1 MNWLD
6 DMLKST
12 RKTTT
17 NLNSLGDYSP
27 LSGFENEQY
36 SSKNPYQQILSSAPK
51 EETQKINDILNTNY
65 LKTIGMNNWS
75 SNQISNIPDIPIDS
89 TFYNRKDIYDLK
101 QRLNASGIEIPEQAK
116 NDAGLLTR
124 FFNIISAG
132 GQAVTTGL
140 YNALDGDENTK
151 FLKGLGDGFAGSL
164 TSDESKIKRGS
175 DLVDLV
181 AGERTG
187 DEGFGEK
194 AGRFVGGLAL
204 DILLD
209 PTTYLTGGLG
219 ALTKGKTV
227 SKVGTEV
234 TQEAVENAIK
244 GINSVAKGTK
254 NADKVVDL
262 TQQAKKIT
270 ETINKNN
277 VKNYKGLNF
286 TVPFTTIEKEIISAD
301 KIAEISRSL
310 GIDKTI
316 GKGLEKSGEAIKNTW
331 NFKKSEDGIRAS
343 LEALPKSILKKLD
356 TNYELKQL
364 IKNNPLEYAKQV
376 ASKEVK
382 NQSKYAKELMNEENF
397 AQVKTL
403 IEDMKALGKDTKEIS
418 SLMEKLKTHN
428 VSDVLKD
435 EAHYNIFEK
444 FINDASREL
453 DNATK
458 TVTESERAMRKRAYE
473 LLNNAKKEFDNAK
486 QIDDFI
492 ESTGAKPI
500 NEVASE
506 TEQVRDISELDI
518 KRNKED
524 VISELKEANPEATT
538 LWELYADKSK
548 SAIEDWLKL
557 SGMKK
562 EKFDDFLD
570 LTPKQREKVLNNI
583 TNKQLEKITKT
594 RPDGTRYRNI
604 KEANEIRSKMSQI
617 RTSFDDM
624 YKTIKRD
631 MKNFNEAN
639 NVSTYVT
646 PHNTKEVMDSLDE
659 MIQKNVDKTIEKADN
674 FTGIEHSNIKNPKE
688 GTEILPRTSMQIEYD
703 NSRSLIETRVDEMF
717 SAKDQMLRELGHS
730 GDELASEVFDK
741 MIHLQAENMLANKSK
756 YHVSPKEPLDYKD
769 FKNRFSSL
777 FDGQTIYGDKSKANL
792 KDLAKLYGI
801 DDISQLT
808 EGSMKS
814 IYGRTSILTDTVE
827 KRLRNDVVRK
837 MRSVV
842 QGRGI
847 DSSMSKGFD
856 HATEVLD
863 TVTGKK
869 HDLEEILSYLN
880 EGNKGAKRVTIDNL
894 PSRYKVTNKGGV
906 MQLAE
911 QQVTREFAEKYHNKV
926 FSKLSKEEQQQLMR
940 RAERIADDLLEN
952 EYFMGNKNVYAG
964 QDSLNFNYENVKD
977 AEKKVSD
984 YFSKK
989 VSDRQ
994 YLTNGEYEGLTSN
1007 IDGVLKQIDE
1017 ALENSTSIE
1026 KLTQHGGDYKEYL
1039 ELDSFSNNI
1048 DKEIS
1053 TLKKSKGT
1061 LSEEI
1066 EKLNDLL
1073 RNQDITPQE
1082 RLSIGKKIDDIN
1094 DYIKISS
1101 DKIDELRAL
1110 QKEVKIKSS
1119 KLNKYFDELDITPSK
1134 NTNNTAKNDLNTR
1147 PITIPEDTPN
1157 KLREVFSKESL
1168 DFIRNDEPKLKYK
1181 NGKKQQI
1188 VEDLQRGYEER
1199 RAFNKAMSEQTTAQ
1213 LEASVTKELPSNV
1226 KYEKPID
1233 ADVQK
1238 IADDI
1243 TSKVKDRSINDM
1255 KVPELRQMLKE
1266 YGIKNISKSNR
1277 KELLEIA
1284 DIVAGK
1290 NARIGIDLSKKTA
1303 DEIQTLF
1310 KQLGIN
1316 DAEFDK
1322 ALERFTGAKKFER
1335 RARLTK
1341 DSLETSLAKVKNGE
1355 DDIARLTATIDNLF
1369 GESGNKLYNTYAENM
1384 KKNIRNLDGEKT
1396 MKTPIELIRDN
1407 KEIVDALGGTK
1418 EAEDFI
1424 VNYTEYMRKLLA
1436 DEKDFGLDVNSITTQ
1451 GYVPRRMSDEALKKT
1466 ANNTDLNVFLE
1477 AYFRDRKNLRYNEQK
1492 FMKARTGNGTSTI
1505 AELNEAIY
1513 KKTLEEF
1520 GEEGAIKN
1528 FFERDLARLMIQRTY
1543 EHGNAFYD
1551 FKLKDMYLD
1560 KMGVKLGWAKGKD
1573 GSLYNIVENATGSR
1587 KWVKE
1592 TEQGIYNDFIG
1603 LLNKQDY
1610 KSIRNEI
1617 ENFMPNENY
1626 LPDGMLE
1633 KVKKEALDKLDKVEN
1648 YKKVKGGQTYEQT
1661 RNELFYSLPQRA
1673 FARELKEQVK
1683 QGNVKLVYPKGES
1696 ADITVNALKDESLQK
1711 NLKETMWSKKAEQ
1724 YNGAID
1730 YTELTWEDFEKI
1742 NMSTKNVPVY
1752 AIDSVTYDAYQ
1763 KAMTEQ
1769 FTKDKDN
1776 FLKVYDKFTNVW
1788 KKMATTSVGFHV
1800 RNAFGNAFQMYLDVG
1815 AEALNPKWLQI
1826 ANEVGKDSAEVLFK
1840 SVDGVE
1846 YTGKMV
1852 NDLFKQVGLDDV
1864 TQLSTEFNKARK
1876 GNITIDELINGVT
1889 KPKTNPIE
1897 AIFNTSQKVGDNI
1910 EKLAKRQQF
1919 SILLERGYSPL
1930 EAKQHVDKFLFD
1942 YSDLTDFETDFM
1954 KRIIPFYTFAKKNME
1969 LQIDTLLHNPT
1980 PVKNARR
1987 ILDNQR
1993 KVNVSKEEEQ
2003 LIKDNDKDKIITDF
2017 GGKKRTISTNL
2028 PWIQDVNPL
2037 GSLNPIIKTPLE
2049 LATNKNFTFG
2059 NDIEQYGGQVKE
2071 ASPIEGLLGG
2081 ILGQTE
2087 IGEDGTKYIN
2097 AKAKHLITN
2106 ALPSVRTM
2114 DRSFENVTSDD
2125 KLGGLM
2131 ALLGLGGQEFNVDK
2145 RTSYEVREYK
2155 ELLENLEKKAQSM
2168 GINTR
2173 EKLKE
2178 KQELER
2184 LMKALNIY

>member
-17 NLNSLGDYSP
+17 NFNSLGDYSP

-101 QRLNASGIEIPEQAK
+101 QRLNASGIEIPEQVK

-500 NEVASE
+500 DEVASE

-730 GDELASEVFDK
+730 NDELASEVFDK

-940 RAERIADDLLEN
+940 RTERIADDLLEN
-952 EYFMGNKNVYAG
+952 EYFMGNKNV
-964 QDSLNFNYENVKD
+964 
-977 AEKKVSD
+977 
-984 YFSKK
+984 
-989 VSDRQ
+989 
-994 YLTNGEYEGLTSN
+994 
-1007 IDGVLKQIDE
+1007 IDGVD
-1017 ALENSTSIE
+1017 NM
-1026 KLTQHGGDYKEYL
+1026 D
-1039 ELDSFSNNI
+1039 F
-1048 DKEIS
+1048 
-1053 TLKKSKGT
+1053 
-1061 LSEEI
+1061 
-1066 EKLNDLL
+1066 NDLGGNNPF
-1073 RNQDITPQE
+1073 REP
-1082 RLSIGKKIDDIN
+1082 
-1094 DYIKISS
+1094 
-1101 DKIDELRAL
+1101 DELVAP
-1110 QKEVKIKSS
+1110 KT
-1119 KLNKYFDELDITPSK
+1119 KY
-1134 NTNNTAKNDLNTR
+1134 
-1147 PITIPEDTPN
+1147 
-1157 KLREVFSKESL
+1157 SKEAI
-1168 DFIRNDEPKLKYK
+1168 DFVNNKNPYLKNK
-1181 NGKKQQI
+1181 SGNKRQI

-1213 LEASVTKELPSNV
+1213 LEATVTKELPGNV

-1243 TSKVKDRSINDM
+1243 TSKVKDRTINDM
-1255 KVPELRQMLKE
+1255 NTKELRAMLKE
-1266 YGIKNISKSNR
+1266 YGIKGISKSKR
-1277 KELLEIA
+1277 SELLELA

-1290 NARIGIDLSKKTA
+1290 NARIGIDLSKKTV

-1322 ALERFTGAKKFER
+1322 ALERFTGAKRFES

-1396 MKTPIELIRDN
+1396 MKTPVELIRDN
-1407 KEIVDALGGTK
+1407 KEVVDALGGTK

>member
-17 NLNSLGDYSP
+17 NFNSLGDYSP

-36 SSKNPYQQILSSAPK
+36 SSKNPYQQILSSVPK
-51 EETQKINDILNTNY
+51 EETPKVNDILHTGY
-65 LKTIGMNNWS
+65 LKSIGMDSWANKQYNNL
-75 SNQISNIPDIPIDS
+75 PDIPIDS

-116 NDAGLLTR
+116 NDAGFFTR
-124 FFNIISAG
+124 FFNLISAG

-151 FLKGLGDGFAGSL
+151 FLKGLGDGFVGSL
-164 TSDESKIKRGS
+164 TSDENKIKRGS

-194 AGRFVGGLAL
+194 AVRFAGGLAL
-204 DILLD
+204 DIFLD
-209 PTTYLTGGLG
+209 PTSYLTGGLG
-219 ALTKGKTV
+219 ALAKGKTV

-262 TQQAKKIT
+262 TQQAKRIT

-382 NQSKYAKELMNEENF
+382 NQIKYAKEFMSEEDF

-428 VSDVLKD
+428 VSDVLND
-435 EAHYNIFEK
+435 EAQYIIFEK
-444 FINDASREL
+444 FINDTSRKL
-453 DNATK
+453 DDATK
-458 TVTESERAMRKRAYE
+458 TVTESERAIRKRAYE
-473 LLNNAKKEFDNAK
+473 LLNNIKKEFDNAK

-492 ESTGAKPI
+492 ESTGAKAI
-500 NEVASE
+500 DEVASE
-506 TEQVRDISELDI
+506 TEQIRDISELDI
-518 KRNKED
+518 KKNKED

-538 LWELYADKSK
+538 LWELYANESK

-624 YKTIKRD
+624 YRKIQGDIKR
-631 MKNFNEAN
+631 FNNAN
-639 NVSTYVT
+639 NVSTYIT
-646 PHNTKEVMDSLDE
+646 PHNTKEVMDSIDK
-659 MIQKNVDKTIEKADN
+659 MIQNNVDKTIEKANN

-688 GTEILPRTSMQIEYD
+688 GTEILPPTSMQVEAD
-703 NSRSLIETRVDEMF
+703 NFRSLIETRVDEMF
-717 SAKDQMLRELGHS
+717 SAKEQMLRELGHTN
-730 GDELASEVFDK
+730 DELASEVFDK
-741 MIHLQAENMLANKSK
+741 MIHLQAENMLYSKSK
-756 YHVSPKEPLDYKD
+756 YYVSPEEPLDYKD
-769 FKNRFSSL
+769 FKNRFASL
-777 FDGQTIYGDKSKANL
+777 FDGQTIYGDKAKANL

-827 KRLRNDVVRK
+827 KKLRNDVARK
-837 MRSVV
+837 MRSIVE
-842 QGRGI
+842 GRGV
-847 DSSMSKGFD
+847 DSSMSKSFD
-856 HATEVLD
+856 HITEVVD

-880 EGNKGAKRVTIDNL
+880 KGNKSAKKVTIDNL
-894 PSRYKVTNKGGV
+894 PKRYKITNKGGAI
-906 MQLAE
+906 QLAE
-911 QQVTREFAEKYHNKV
+911 QQITREFAEKYHNKV
-926 FSKLSKEEQQQLMR
+926 FLKLSKEEQQQLMR
-940 RAERIADDLLEN
+940 RAERIADDMLEN
-952 EYFMGNKNVYAG
+952 EYFMGNKNVLTG
-964 QDSLNFNYENVKD
+964 QNSLNFNYENVKD

-994 YLTNGEYEGLTSN
+994 YLTNGEYEGLTSS

-1039 ELDSFSNNI
+1039 ELDAFSNNI

-1073 RNQDITPQE
+1073 RNQDITPRE

-1168 DFIRNDEPKLKYK
+1168 DFIRNNEPKLKYK

-1213 LEASVTKELPSNV
+1213 LEATVTKELPGNIN
-1226 KYEKPID
+1226 YEKPID
-1233 ADVQK
+1233 VDVQK

-1243 TSKVKDRSINDM
+1243 SQKVKDRSINDM

-1266 YGIKNISKSNR
+1266 YGIKGISKSKR
-1277 KELLEIA
+1277 SELLEIA

-1290 NARIGIDLSKKTA
+1290 NARIGIDLSKKTV

-1322 ALERFTGAKKFER
+1322 ALERFTGAKKFES

-1355 DDIARLTATIDNLF
+1355 DTIARLTATIDNLF

-1418 EAEDFI
+1418 EAENFI
-1424 VNYTEYMRKLLA
+1424 VNYTEYMRTLLA

-1451 GYVPRRMSDEALKKT
+1451 GYVPRRMSDEALEKI

-1528 FFERDLARLMIQRTY
+1528 FFERDLARLIIQRTY

-1610 KSIRNEI
+1610 KSIRSEI

-1648 YKKVKGGQTYEQT
+1648 YRKVKGGQTYEQAK
-1661 RNELFYSLPQRA
+1661 NELFASLPQRA

-1683 QGNVKLVYPKGES
+1683 QGKVKLVYPKGES

-1776 FLKVYDKFTNVW
+1776 FLKVYDKFTGIW

-1800 RNAFGNAFQMYLDVG
+1800 RNAFGNSFQIYLDVG

-1889 KPKTNPIE
+1889 KPKTNPIK

-1930 EAKQHVDKFLFD
+1930 EAKAHVDKFLFD
-1942 YSDLTDFETDFM
+1942 YSDLTDFEVDFM
-1954 KRIIPFYTFAKKNME
+1954 KRIIPFYTFAKKNMK
-1969 LQIDTLLHNPT
+1969 LQIDTLMHNPT

-1993 KVNVSKEEEQ
+1993 KVNVSKEEEA
-2003 LIKDNDKDKIITDF
+2003 LLKDNDNDKIITNF

-2028 PWIQDVNPL
+2028 PWIQDTNIL

-2049 LATNKNFTFG
+2049 YATNKNFTFG
-2059 NDIEQYGGQVKE
+2059 NEIENYEGQMKE
-2071 ASPIEGLLGG
+2071 ASPIEGILGG
-2081 ILGQTE
+2081 ILGQTD
-2087 IGEDGTKYIN
+2087 IGADGEKYID
-2097 AKAKHLITN
+2097 AKTKHVITN
-2106 ALPSVRTM
+2106 FLPSVRTM

>member
-51 EETQKINDILNTNY
+51 EETQKINDILNTGY
-65 LKTIGMNNWS
+65 LKSIGMDSWANKQHNNL
-75 SNQISNIPDIPIDS
+75 PDIPIDS

-101 QRLNASGIEIPEQAK
+101 QRLNASGIEIPEQVK

-164 TSDESKIKRGS
+164 TSDENKIKRGS

-473 LLNNAKKEFDNAK
+473 LLNNTKKEFDNAK

-492 ESTGAKPI
+492 ESTGAKAI

-538 LWELYADKSK
+538 LWELYADESK
-548 SAIEDWLKL
+548 GAINEWIKL
-557 SGMKK
+557 SGMPK
-562 EKFDDFLD
+562 EQLDNFLE
-570 LTPKQREKVLNNI
+570 LSSKQREKVFNNL
-583 TNKQLEKITKT
+583 TERELKKITKT
-594 RPDGTRYRNI
+594 RPDGTKYRNI

-624 YKTIKRD
+624 YKTIKKD

-646 PHNTKEVMDSLDE
+646 PHNAKEVMDSLDE
-659 MIQKNVDKTIEKADN
+659 MINKNADKVLEKSVNFNISNNLAPTDGINNKTKFTKELQIEKTRDL
-674 FTGIEHSNIKNPKE
+674 IKN
-688 GTEILPRTSMQIEYD
+688 
-703 NSRSLIETRVDEMF
+703 RVDEMF
-717 SAKDQMLRELGHS
+717 SMKDQILLELGLK
-730 GDELASEVFDK
+730 GDNVASEVYDK
-741 MIHLQAENMLANKSK
+741 IVHGQAENMIDKGSK
-756 YHVSPKEPLDYKD
+756 YFVNPEKAIEYKKL
-769 FKNRFSSL
+769 KNQISSL
-777 FDGQTIYGDKSKANL
+777 YTGKTIYGKEAKASLPN
-792 KDLAKLYGI
+792 LAKRYGVEI
-801 DDISQLT
+801 KDLT
-808 EGSMKS
+808 EGSMRS

-837 MRSVV
+837 MRSIVE
-842 QGRGI
+842 GRGV
-847 DSSMSKGFD
+847 DSSISKGFD
-856 HATEVLD
+856 HVTEVVD

-880 EGNKGAKRVTIDNL
+880 RGNKGAKRVTIDNL

-911 QQVTREFAEKYHNKV
+911 QQITREFAEKYHGKV
-926 FSKLSKEEQQQLMR
+926 FSELSKEEQQQLMR

-952 EYFMGNKNVYAG
+952 EYFMGNKNV
-964 QDSLNFNYENVKD
+964 
-977 AEKKVSD
+977 
-984 YFSKK
+984 
-989 VSDRQ
+989 
-994 YLTNGEYEGLTSN
+994 
-1007 IDGVLKQIDE
+1007 IDGVD
-1017 ALENSTSIE
+1017 NM
-1026 KLTQHGGDYKEYL
+1026 D
-1039 ELDSFSNNI
+1039 F
-1048 DKEIS
+1048 
-1053 TLKKSKGT
+1053 
-1061 LSEEI
+1061 
-1066 EKLNDLL
+1066 NDLGGNNPF
-1073 RNQDITPQE
+1073 REP
-1082 RLSIGKKIDDIN
+1082 
-1094 DYIKISS
+1094 
-1101 DKIDELRAL
+1101 DELVAP
-1110 QKEVKIKSS
+1110 KT
-1119 KLNKYFDELDITPSK
+1119 KY
-1134 NTNNTAKNDLNTR
+1134 
-1147 PITIPEDTPN
+1147 
-1157 KLREVFSKESL
+1157 SKEAI
-1168 DFIRNDEPKLKYK
+1168 DFVNNKKPYLKNK
-1181 NGKKQQI
+1181 SGNKRQI

-1277 KELLEIA
+1277 KELLELA

-1290 NARIGIDLSKKTA
+1290 NARIGIDLSKKTV

-1396 MKTPIELIRDN
+1396 MKTPVELIRDN
-1407 KEIVDALGGTK
+1407 KEVVDALGGTK

-1573 GSLYNIVENATGSR
+1573 GSLYNIVENATGNR

-1661 RNELFYSLPQRA
+1661 KNELFYSLPQRA

-1826 ANEVGKDSAEVLFK
+1826 ANEVGKDSTEVLFK

-1876 GNITIDELINGVT
+1876 GNISIDELINGVT

>member
-36 SSKNPYQQILSSAPK
+36 SSKNPYQQILSSIPK
-51 EETQKINDILNTNY
+51 ETNTSVNNILNTNY

-101 QRLNASGIEIPEQAK
+101 QRLNASGIEVPEQAK

-194 AGRFVGGLAL
+194 AGRFAGGLAL

-343 LEALPKSILKKLD
+343 LEALPKSILKKFD

-458 TVTESERAMRKRAYE
+458 TVTESERAMRKRAYD
-473 LLNNAKKEFDNAK
+473 LLNNTKKEFDNTK
-486 QIDDFI
+486 QINDFI

-500 NEVASE
+500 DEVASE
-506 TEQVRDISELDI
+506 TEQIRDISELDI

-524 VISELKEANPEATT
+524 VISELKETNPEATT
-538 LWELYADKSK
+538 YWELYANESK
-548 SAIEDWLKL
+548 RDIEDWLKL

-624 YKTIKRD
+624 YSKIQGDIKR
-631 MKNFNEAN
+631 FNNAN

-659 MIQKNVDKTIEKADN
+659 MIQKNVDKTIQKADN

-688 GTEILPRTSMQIEYD
+688 GTEILPRTSTQLEIDNFRNTIE
-703 NSRSLIETRVDEMF
+703 SRVDEMF
-717 SAKDQMLRELGHS
+717 AMKEQILRELGHTD
-730 GDELASEVFDK
+730 DELASELFDK
-741 MIHLQAENMLANKSK
+741 IVHNQAENMLDNKSK
-756 YHVSPKEPLDYKD
+756 YYVSPKNSINYKD
-769 FKNRFSSL
+769 MKNKLSSL
-777 FDGQTIYGDKSKANL
+777 LNGETIYGKKAKANL

-808 EGSMKS
+808 EGSLKS

-856 HATEVLD
+856 HITEVVD
-863 TVTGKK
+863 TISGKK
-869 HDLEEILSYLN
+869 YDLEEILSYLN
-880 EGNKGAKRVTIDNL
+880 RGNKGAKRVTIDNL

-911 QQVTREFAEKYHNKV
+911 QQITREFAEKYHGKV
-926 FSKLSKEEQQQLMR
+926 FSELSKEEQQVLMR
-940 RAERIADDLLEN
+940 RAERIADDMLEN
-952 EYFMGNKNVYAG
+952 EYFMGNKNV
-964 QDSLNFNYENVKD
+964 
-977 AEKKVSD
+977 
-984 YFSKK
+984 
-989 VSDRQ
+989 
-994 YLTNGEYEGLTSN
+994 
-1007 IDGVLKQIDE
+1007 IDGVD
-1017 ALENSTSIE
+1017 NM
-1026 KLTQHGGDYKEYL
+1026 D
-1039 ELDSFSNNI
+1039 F
-1048 DKEIS
+1048 
-1053 TLKKSKGT
+1053 
-1061 LSEEI
+1061 
-1066 EKLNDLL
+1066 NDLGGNNPF
-1073 RNQDITPQE
+1073 REP
-1082 RLSIGKKIDDIN
+1082 
-1094 DYIKISS
+1094 
-1101 DKIDELRAL
+1101 DELVAP
-1110 QKEVKIKSS
+1110 KT
-1119 KLNKYFDELDITPSK
+1119 KY
-1134 NTNNTAKNDLNTR
+1134 
-1147 PITIPEDTPN
+1147 
-1157 KLREVFSKESL
+1157 SKEAI
-1168 DFIRNDEPKLKYK
+1168 DFVNNEKPYLKNK
-1181 NGKKQQI
+1181 SGNKKQI

-1199 RAFNKAMSEQTTAQ
+1199 IAFNKAMSENKIAE
-1213 LEASVTKELPSNV
+1213 LEATVTKELPGNV

-1243 TSKVKDRSINDM
+1243 TSKVKDRTINDM
-1255 KVPELRQMLKE
+1255 NTKELRAMLKE
-1266 YGIKNISKSNR
+1266 YGIKGISKSKR
-1277 KELLEIA
+1277 SELLELA

-1290 NARIGIDLSKKTA
+1290 NARIGIDLSKKTV

-1322 ALERFTGAKKFER
+1322 ALERFTGAKKFES

-1396 MKTPIELIRDN
+1396 MKTPVELIRDN
-1407 KEIVDALGGTK
+1407 KEVVDALGGTK

-1592 TEQGIYNDFIG
+1592 TEQGIYNEFIW

-1648 YKKVKGGQTYEQT
+1648 YKKVKGGQTYEQAK
-1661 RNELFYSLPQRA
+1661 NELFSSLPQRA

-1889 KPKTNPIE
+1889 KPKSNPIE

-1954 KRIIPFYTFAKKNME
+1954 KRIIPFYTFTKKNME

-1993 KVNVSKEEEQ
+1993 KVNVSKEEET
-2003 LIKDNDKDKIITDF
+2003 LIKDNDKDKIITNF

-2049 LATNKNFTFG
+2049 MATNKNFTFG
-2059 NDIEQYGGQVKE
+2059 NEIENYEGQMKE

>member
-116 NDAGLLTR
+116 NDAGFFTR
-124 FFNIISAG
+124 LFNIISAG

-194 AGRFVGGLAL
+194 TGRFVGGLAL

-500 NEVASE
+500 DEVASE

-703 NSRSLIETRVDEMF
+703 KVRSLIETRVDEMF

-730 GDELASEVFDK
+730 NDELASEVFDK
-741 MIHLQAENMLANKSK
+741 MIHLQAENMLAKKSK
-756 YHVSPKEPLDYKD
+756 YHVSPEEPLDYKD

-880 EGNKGAKRVTIDNL
+880 EGNKRAKRVTIDNL

-906 MQLAE
+906 MQRAE

-940 RAERIADDLLEN
+940 RAERIADDMLEN
-952 EYFMGNKNVYAG
+952 EYFMGNKNV
-964 QDSLNFNYENVKD
+964 
-977 AEKKVSD
+977 
-984 YFSKK
+984 
-989 VSDRQ
+989 
-994 YLTNGEYEGLTSN
+994 
-1007 IDGVLKQIDE
+1007 IDGVD
-1017 ALENSTSIE
+1017 NM
-1026 KLTQHGGDYKEYL
+1026 D
-1039 ELDSFSNNI
+1039 F
-1048 DKEIS
+1048 
-1053 TLKKSKGT
+1053 
-1061 LSEEI
+1061 
-1066 EKLNDLL
+1066 NDLGGNNPF
-1073 RNQDITPQE
+1073 REP
-1082 RLSIGKKIDDIN
+1082 
-1094 DYIKISS
+1094 
-1101 DKIDELRAL
+1101 DELVAP
-1110 QKEVKIKSS
+1110 KT
-1119 KLNKYFDELDITPSK
+1119 KY
-1134 NTNNTAKNDLNTR
+1134 
-1147 PITIPEDTPN
+1147 
-1157 KLREVFSKESL
+1157 SKEAI
-1168 DFIRNDEPKLKYK
+1168 DFVNNKNPYLKNK
-1181 NGKKQQI
+1181 SGNKRQI

-1243 TSKVKDRSINDM
+1243 TSKVKDRTINDM
-1255 KVPELRQMLKE
+1255 NTKELRAMLKE
-1266 YGIKNISKSNR
+1266 YGIKGISKSKR
-1277 KELLEIA
+1277 SELLELA

-1303 DEIQTLF
+1303 DEIQMLF

-1322 ALERFTGAKKFER
+1322 ALERFTGAKRFER

-1396 MKTPIELIRDN
+1396 MKTPVELIRDN
-1407 KEIVDALGGTK
+1407 KEVVDALGGTK

-1592 TEQGIYNDFIG
+1592 TEQGVYNEFIG
-1603 LLNKQDY
+1603 LFNQQDY

-1776 FLKVYDKFTNVW
+1776 FLKIYDKFTNVW

-1826 ANEVGKDSAEVLFK
+1826 ANEVGKDSVEVLFK

-1969 LQIDTLLHNPT
+1969 LQIDTLMHNPT

>member
-17 NLNSLGDYSP
+17 NFNSLGDYSP

-36 SSKNPYQQILSSAPK
+36 SSKNPYQQILSSVPK
-51 EETQKINDILNTNY
+51 EETPEVNDILHTGY
-65 LKTIGMNNWS
+65 LKSIGMDSWANKQYNNL
-75 SNQISNIPDIPIDS
+75 PDIPIDS

-101 QRLNASGIEIPEQAK
+101 QRLNASGIEVPEQAK

-151 FLKGLGDGFAGSL
+151 FLKGLGDGFVGSL
-164 TSDESKIKRGS
+164 TSDENKIKRGS

-194 AGRFVGGLAL
+194 AGRFAGGLAL

-382 NQSKYAKELMNEENF
+382 NQSKYAKEFMNEENF

-428 VSDVLKD
+428 VSDVLND
-435 EAHYNIFEK
+435 EAQYIIFEK
-444 FINDASREL
+444 FINDTSRKL
-453 DNATK
+453 DDATK
-458 TVTESERAMRKRAYE
+458 TVTESERAIRKRAYE
-473 LLNNAKKEFDNAK
+473 LLNNTKKEFDNAK

-492 ESTGAKPI
+492 ESTGAKAI
-500 NEVASE
+500 DEVANE
-506 TEQVRDISELDI
+506 TEQTRDISELDI

-538 LWELYADKSK
+538 YWELYADESK
-548 SAIEDWLKL
+548 RDIEDWLKL

-562 EKFDDFLD
+562 EKLDDFLD

-624 YKTIKRD
+624 YSKIQGDIKR
-631 MKNFNEAN
+631 FNNAN

-646 PHNTKEVMDSLDE
+646 PHNTKEVMDSIDE

-688 GTEILPRTSMQIEYD
+688 GTEILPKTSMQVEADNFRNTIE
-703 NSRSLIETRVDEMF
+703 SRVDEMF
-717 SAKDQMLRELGHS
+717 AMKEQILRELGHT
-730 GDELASEVFDK
+730 GDELASELFDK
-741 MIHLQAENMLANKSK
+741 IVHNQAENMLDNKSK
-756 YHVSPKEPLDYKD
+756 YYVSPKNSINYKD
-769 FKNRFSSL
+769 MKNKLSSL
-777 FDGQTIYGDKSKANL
+777 LNGETIYGKKAKANL

-801 DDISQLT
+801 DDISRLA
-808 EGSMKS
+808 EGSLKS

-856 HATEVLD
+856 HITEVLD
-863 TVTGKK
+863 TISGKK
-869 HDLEEILSYLN
+869 YDLEEILSYLN
-880 EGNKGAKRVTIDNL
+880 RGNKGAKRVTIDNL
-894 PSRYKVTNKGGV
+894 PKRYKITNKGGAI
-906 MQLAE
+906 QLAE
-911 QQVTREFAEKYHNKV
+911 QQITREFAEKYHGKV
-926 FSKLSKEEQQQLMR
+926 FSELSKEEQQQLMR

-952 EYFMGNKNVYAG
+952 EYFMGNKNV
-964 QDSLNFNYENVKD
+964 
-977 AEKKVSD
+977 
-984 YFSKK
+984 
-989 VSDRQ
+989 
-994 YLTNGEYEGLTSN
+994 
-1007 IDGVLKQIDE
+1007 IDGVD
-1017 ALENSTSIE
+1017 NM
-1026 KLTQHGGDYKEYL
+1026 D
-1039 ELDSFSNNI
+1039 F
-1048 DKEIS
+1048 
-1053 TLKKSKGT
+1053 
-1061 LSEEI
+1061 
-1066 EKLNDLL
+1066 NDLGGNNPF
-1073 RNQDITPQE
+1073 RKP
-1082 RLSIGKKIDDIN
+1082 
-1094 DYIKISS
+1094 
-1101 DKIDELRAL
+1101 DELV
-1110 QKEVKIKSS
+1110 E
-1119 KLNKYFDELDITPSK
+1119 
-1134 NTNNTAKNDLNTR
+1134 
-1147 PITIPEDTPN
+1147 PET
-1157 KLREVFSKESL
+1157 KFSKEAI
-1168 DFIRNDEPKLKYK
+1168 DFVNNENPRLKK
-1181 NGKKQQI
+1181 KSEAKQQEI
-1188 VEDLQRGYEER
+1188 KALQDAYTER

-1213 LEASVTKELPSNV
+1213 LEASVTKELPGNIN
-1226 KYEKPID
+1226 YEKPID
-1233 ADVQK
+1233 VDVQK

-1243 TSKVKDRSINDM
+1243 SQKVKDRSINDM

-1290 NARIGIDLSKKTA
+1290 NARIGIDLSKKTV

-1322 ALERFTGAKKFER
+1322 ALERFTGAKKFES

-1451 GYVPRRMSDEALKKT
+1451 GYVPRRMSDEALEKT

-1648 YKKVKGGQTYEQT
+1648 YRKVKGGQTYEQAK
-1661 RNELFYSLPQRA
+1661 NELFSSLPQRA

-1711 NLKETMWSKKAEQ
+1711 NLKETMWSKKADQ

-1776 FLKVYDKFTNVW
+1776 FLKVYDKFTGIW

-1800 RNAFGNAFQMYLDVG
+1800 RNAFGNSFQIYLDVG

-1876 GNITIDELINGVT
+1876 GNISIDELINGVT
-1889 KPKTNPIE
+1889 KPKSNPIE

-1930 EAKQHVDKFLFD
+1930 EAKAHVDKFLFD
-1942 YSDLTDFETDFM
+1942 YSDLTDFEVDFM

-1969 LQIDTLLHNPT
+1969 LQIDTLMHNPT
-1980 PVKNARR
+1980 PIKNARR

-1993 KVNVSKEEEQ
+1993 KVNVSKEEEA
-2003 LIKDNDKDKIITDF
+2003 LIKDNDNDKIITNF

-2028 PWIQDVNPL
+2028 PWIQDTNIL

-2059 NDIEQYGGQVKE
+2059 NEIESYEGQMKE

-2155 ELLENLEKKAQSM
+2155 ELLENLESKAQSM

>member
-51 EETQKINDILNTNY
+51 EETQKVNDILNTNY

-473 LLNNAKKEFDNAK
+473 LLNNTKKEFDNAK

-500 NEVASE
+500 DEVASE

-624 YKTIKRD
+624 YKKIKKD
-631 MKNFNEAN
+631 MKDFNEAN

-646 PHNTKEVMDSLDE
+646 PHNTKEVMDSIDE

-703 NSRSLIETRVDEMF
+703 KVRSLIETRVDEMF

-730 GDELASEVFDK
+730 NDELASEVFDK

-856 HATEVLD
+856 HVTEVLD

-952 EYFMGNKNVYAG
+952 EYFMGNKNV
-964 QDSLNFNYENVKD
+964 
-977 AEKKVSD
+977 
-984 YFSKK
+984 
-989 VSDRQ
+989 
-994 YLTNGEYEGLTSN
+994 
-1007 IDGVLKQIDE
+1007 IDGVD
-1017 ALENSTSIE
+1017 NM
-1026 KLTQHGGDYKEYL
+1026 D
-1039 ELDSFSNNI
+1039 F
-1048 DKEIS
+1048 
-1053 TLKKSKGT
+1053 
-1061 LSEEI
+1061 
-1066 EKLNDLL
+1066 NDLGGNNPFREPDEL
-1073 RNQDITPQE
+1073 VAPKTKYSKEAIDFVNNKKPY
-1082 RLSIGKKIDDIN
+1082 LKNKSGKK
-1094 DYIKISS
+1094 
-1101 DKIDELRAL
+1101 R
-1110 QKEVKIKSS
+1110 
-1119 KLNKYFDELDITPSK
+1119 
-1134 NTNNTAKNDLNTR
+1134 
-1147 PITIPEDTPN
+1147 
-1157 KLREVFSKESL
+1157 
-1168 DFIRNDEPKLKYK
+1168 
-1181 NGKKQQI
+1181 QI

-1277 KELLEIA
+1277 KELLELA

-1290 NARIGIDLSKKTA
+1290 NARIGIDLSKKTV

-1322 ALERFTGAKKFER
+1322 ALERFTGAKRFER

-1396 MKTPIELIRDN
+1396 MKTPVELIRDN
-1407 KEIVDALGGTK
+1407 KEVVDALGGTK

-1930 EAKQHVDKFLFD
+1930 EAKAHVDKFLFD

-2049 LATNKNFTFG
+2049 MATNKNFTFG
-2059 NDIEQYGGQVKE
+2059 NEIENYEGQMKE

>member
-101 QRLNASGIEIPEQAK
+101 QRLNASGIEIPEQVK

-473 LLNNAKKEFDNAK
+473 LLNNTKKEFDNAK

-500 NEVASE
+500 DEVASE

-730 GDELASEVFDK
+730 NDELASEVFDK

-940 RAERIADDLLEN
+940 RTERIADDLLEN
-952 EYFMGNKNVYAG
+952 EYFMGNKNV
-964 QDSLNFNYENVKD
+964 
-977 AEKKVSD
+977 
-984 YFSKK
+984 
-989 VSDRQ
+989 
-994 YLTNGEYEGLTSN
+994 
-1007 IDGVLKQIDE
+1007 IDGVD
-1017 ALENSTSIE
+1017 NM
-1026 KLTQHGGDYKEYL
+1026 D
-1039 ELDSFSNNI
+1039 F
-1048 DKEIS
+1048 
-1053 TLKKSKGT
+1053 
-1061 LSEEI
+1061 
-1066 EKLNDLL
+1066 NDLGGNNPF
-1073 RNQDITPQE
+1073 REP
-1082 RLSIGKKIDDIN
+1082 
-1094 DYIKISS
+1094 
-1101 DKIDELRAL
+1101 DELVAP
-1110 QKEVKIKSS
+1110 KT
-1119 KLNKYFDELDITPSK
+1119 KY
-1134 NTNNTAKNDLNTR
+1134 
-1147 PITIPEDTPN
+1147 
-1157 KLREVFSKESL
+1157 SKEAI
-1168 DFIRNDEPKLKYK
+1168 DFVNNKNPYLKNK
-1181 NGKKQQI
+1181 SGNKRQI

-1243 TSKVKDRSINDM
+1243 TSKVKDRTINDM
-1255 KVPELRQMLKE
+1255 NTKELRAMLKE
-1266 YGIKNISKSNR
+1266 YGIKGISKSKR
-1277 KELLEIA
+1277 SELLELA

-1322 ALERFTGAKKFER
+1322 ALERFTGAKRFES

-1396 MKTPIELIRDN
+1396 MKTPVELIRDN
-1407 KEIVDALGGTK
+1407 KEVVDALGGTK

-1696 ADITVNALKDESLQK
+1696 ADITVNALKDKSLQK

>member
-51 EETQKINDILNTNY
+51 EETQKVNDILNTGY
-65 LKTIGMNNWS
+65 LKSIGMDSWANKQHNNL
-75 SNQISNIPDIPIDS
+75 PDIPIDS

-101 QRLNASGIEIPEQAK
+101 QRLNASGIEIPEQVK
-116 NDAGLLTR
+116 NDSGLLTR

-164 TSDESKIKRGS
+164 TSDENKIKRGS

-262 TQQAKKIT
+262 TQQAKRIT
-270 ETINKNN
+270 EAINKNN

-301 KIAEISRSL
+301 KIAEISKSL

-316 GKGLEKSGEAIKNTW
+316 GKGLDKTGEAIKNTW

-397 AQVKTL
+397 EQVKTL

-435 EAHYNIFEK
+435 EAHYSIFEK

-624 YKTIKRD
+624 YKTIKKD

-646 PHNTKEVMDSLDE
+646 PHNTKEVMDNLDE

-703 NSRSLIETRVDEMF
+703 NFRSLIETRVDEMF

-741 MIHLQAENMLANKSK
+741 MIHLQAENMLNNKSK
-756 YHVSPKEPLDYKD
+756 YHVSPKEPLNYKD

-808 EGSMKS
+808 EGSMRS

-880 EGNKGAKRVTIDNL
+880 EGSKRAKRVTIDNL

-926 FSKLSKEEQQQLMR
+926 FSKLNKEEQQQLMR

-952 EYFMGNKNVYAG
+952 EYFMGNKNV
-964 QDSLNFNYENVKD
+964 
-977 AEKKVSD
+977 
-984 YFSKK
+984 
-989 VSDRQ
+989 
-994 YLTNGEYEGLTSN
+994 LT
-1007 IDGVLKQIDE
+1007 GVD
-1017 ALENSTSIE
+1017 NM
-1026 KLTQHGGDYKEYL
+1026 D
-1039 ELDSFSNNI
+1039 F
-1048 DKEIS
+1048 
-1053 TLKKSKGT
+1053 
-1061 LSEEI
+1061 
-1066 EKLNDLL
+1066 NDLGGNNPF
-1073 RNQDITPQE
+1073 RKP
-1082 RLSIGKKIDDIN
+1082 
-1094 DYIKISS
+1094 
-1101 DKIDELRAL
+1101 DKLVE
-1110 QKEVKIKSS
+1110 
-1119 KLNKYFDELDITPSK
+1119 
-1134 NTNNTAKNDLNTR
+1134 
-1147 PITIPEDTPN
+1147 PET
-1157 KLREVFSKESL
+1157 KFSKEAI
-1168 DFIRNDEPKLKYK
+1168 DFVNNKNPKLKSK
-1181 NGKKQQI
+1181 SEAKQQKI
-1188 VEDLQRGYEER
+1188 KALQDAYTER

-1213 LEASVTKELPSNV
+1213 LEASVTKELPSNIN
-1226 KYEKPID
+1226 YEKPIN

-1243 TSKVKDRSINDM
+1243 SQKVKDRSINDM

-1290 NARIGIDLSKKTA
+1290 NARIGIDLSKKTV

-1335 RARLTK
+1335 RAKLTK

-1407 KEIVDALGGTK
+1407 KEVVDALGGTK

-1592 TEQGIYNDFIG
+1592 TEQGIYNEFIG

-1626 LPDGMLE
+1626 LQDGMLE

-1648 YKKVKGGQTYEQT
+1648 YKKVKGGPTYEQVK
-1661 RNELFYSLPQRA
+1661 NELFASLPQRA

-1683 QGNVKLVYPKGES
+1683 QGKVKLVYPKGES

-1776 FLKVYDKFTNVW
+1776 FLKLYDKFTNVW

-1876 GNITIDELINGVT
+1876 GNISIDELINGVT

-1942 YSDLTDFETDFM
+1942 YFDLTDFETDFM

-2178 KQELER
+2178 KQELEK
-2184 LMKALNIY
+2184 LMKSLNIY

>member
-17 NLNSLGDYSP
+17 NFNSLGDYSP

-36 SSKNPYQQILSSAPK
+36 SSKNPYQQILSSVPK

-151 FLKGLGDGFAGSL
+151 FLKGLGDGFTGSL

-262 TQQAKKIT
+262 TQQAKRIT
-270 ETINKNN
+270 EAINKNN

-301 KIAEISRSL
+301 KIAEISKSL

-316 GKGLEKSGEAIKNTW
+316 GKGLDKTGEAIKNTW

-418 SLMEKLKTHN
+418 SLMEELKTHN

-435 EAHYNIFEK
+435 EAHYNIFER

-473 LLNNAKKEFDNAK
+473 LLNNTKKEFDNAK

-500 NEVASE
+500 DEVASK

-570 LTPKQREKVLNNI
+570 LTPKQREKVINNI

-703 NSRSLIETRVDEMF
+703 NYRNLIETRVDEMF

-730 GDELASEVFDK
+730 NDELASEVFDK
-741 MIHLQAENMLANKSK
+741 MIHLQAENMLAKKSK

-777 FDGQTIYGDKSKANL
+777 FDGQTIYGDKAKANL

-1157 KLREVFSKESL
+1157 KLREVFSKEAL
-1168 DFIRNDEPKLKYK
+1168 DFIRNDKPNLKYK

-1213 LEASVTKELPSNV
+1213 LEASVTKELPGNV

-1243 TSKVKDRSINDM
+1243 TSKVKDRTINDM
-1255 KVPELRQMLKE
+1255 NTKELRAMLKE
-1266 YGIKNISKSNR
+1266 YGIKGISKSKR
-1277 KELLEIA
+1277 SELLELA

-1290 NARIGIDLSKKTA
+1290 NARIGIDLSKKTV

-1322 ALERFTGAKKFER
+1322 ALERFTGAKKFES

-1407 KEIVDALGGTK
+1407 KEVVDALGGTK

-1592 TEQGIYNDFIG
+1592 TEQGIYNEFIG

-1626 LPDGMLE
+1626 LQDGMLE

-1648 YKKVKGGQTYEQT
+1648 YKKVKGGPTYEQVK
-1661 RNELFYSLPQRA
+1661 NELFASLPQRA

-1776 FLKVYDKFTNVW
+1776 FLKVYDKFTGIW

-1800 RNAFGNAFQMYLDVG
+1800 RNAFGNSFQMYLDVG

-1876 GNITIDELINGVT
+1876 GNISIDELINGVT

-2081 ILGQTE
+2081 ILGQAE

>member
-116 NDAGLLTR
+116 NDAGFFTR
-124 FFNIISAG
+124 LFNIISAG

-500 NEVASE
+500 NEVASK

-703 NSRSLIETRVDEMF
+703 KVRSLIETRVDEMF

-730 GDELASEVFDK
+730 NDELASEVFDK
-741 MIHLQAENMLANKSK
+741 MIHLQAENMLAKKSK
-756 YHVSPKEPLDYKD
+756 YHVSPEEPLNYKD

-880 EGNKGAKRVTIDNL
+880 EGNKRAKRVTIDNL

-994 YLTNGEYEGLTSN
+994 YLTNGEYEGLTSS

-1082 RLSIGKKIDDIN
+1082 RLSIGKKIDSIN

-1157 KLREVFSKESL
+1157 KLREVFSKEAL
-1168 DFIRNDEPKLKYK
+1168 DFIRNDKPKLKNK
-1181 NGKKQQI
+1181 SGNKRQI

-1243 TSKVKDRSINDM
+1243 TSKVKDRTINDM
-1255 KVPELRQMLKE
+1255 NTKELRAMLKE
-1266 YGIKNISKSNR
+1266 YGIKGISKSKR
-1277 KELLEIA
+1277 SELLELA

-1290 NARIGIDLSKKTA
+1290 NARIGIDLSKKTV

-1322 ALERFTGAKKFER
+1322 ALERFTGAKRFES

-1396 MKTPIELIRDN
+1396 MKTPVELIRDN
-1407 KEIVDALGGTK
+1407 KEVVDALGGTK

-1592 TEQGIYNDFIG
+1592 TEQGVYNEFIG
-1603 LLNKQDY
+1603 LFNQQDY

-1876 GNITIDELINGVT
+1876 GNISIDELINGVT
-1889 KPKTNPIE
+1889 KPKSNPIE

-1910 EKLAKRQQF
+1910 EKLSKRQQF

-1942 YSDLTDFETDFM
+1942 YFDLTDFETDFM

-1969 LQIDTLLHNPT
+1969 LQIDTLMHNPT

-2178 KQELER
+2178 KQELEK
-2184 LMKALNIY
+2184 LMKSLNIY

>member
-101 QRLNASGIEIPEQAK
+101 QRLNASGIEIPEQVK

-473 LLNNAKKEFDNAK
+473 LLNNTKKEFDNAK

-500 NEVASE
+500 DEVASE

-524 VISELKEANPEATT
+524 VISELKESNPEATT

-730 GDELASEVFDK
+730 NDELASEVFDK
-741 MIHLQAENMLANKSK
+741 MIHLQAENMLAKKSK
-756 YHVSPKEPLDYKD
+756 YHVSPEEPLNYKD

-940 RAERIADDLLEN
+940 RTERIADDLLEN
-952 EYFMGNKNVYAG
+952 EYFMGNKNV
-964 QDSLNFNYENVKD
+964 
-977 AEKKVSD
+977 
-984 YFSKK
+984 
-989 VSDRQ
+989 
-994 YLTNGEYEGLTSN
+994 
-1007 IDGVLKQIDE
+1007 IDGVD
-1017 ALENSTSIE
+1017 NM
-1026 KLTQHGGDYKEYL
+1026 D
-1039 ELDSFSNNI
+1039 F
-1048 DKEIS
+1048 
-1053 TLKKSKGT
+1053 
-1061 LSEEI
+1061 
-1066 EKLNDLL
+1066 NDLGGNNPF
-1073 RNQDITPQE
+1073 REP
-1082 RLSIGKKIDDIN
+1082 
-1094 DYIKISS
+1094 
-1101 DKIDELRAL
+1101 DELVAP
-1110 QKEVKIKSS
+1110 KT
-1119 KLNKYFDELDITPSK
+1119 KY
-1134 NTNNTAKNDLNTR
+1134 
-1147 PITIPEDTPN
+1147 
-1157 KLREVFSKESL
+1157 SKEAI
-1168 DFIRNDEPKLKYK
+1168 DFVNNKKPYLKNK
-1181 NGKKQQI
+1181 SGNKRQI

-1243 TSKVKDRSINDM
+1243 TSKVKDRTINDM
-1255 KVPELRQMLKE
+1255 NTKELRAMLKE
-1266 YGIKNISKSNR
+1266 YGIKGISKSKR
-1277 KELLEIA
+1277 SELLELA

-1290 NARIGIDLSKKTA
+1290 NARIGIDLSKKTV

-1322 ALERFTGAKKFER
+1322 ALERFTGAKKFES

-1396 MKTPIELIRDN
+1396 MKTPVELIRDN
-1407 KEIVDALGGTK
+1407 KEVVDALGGTK

-1592 TEQGIYNDFIG
+1592 TEQGIYNEFIG

-1648 YKKVKGGQTYEQT
+1648 YKKVKGGQTYEQAK
-1661 RNELFYSLPQRA
+1661 NELFSSLPQRA

>member
-36 SSKNPYQQILSSAPK
+36 SSKNPYQQILSSIPK
-51 EETQKINDILNTNY
+51 ETNTSVNNILNTNY

-101 QRLNASGIEIPEQAK
+101 QRLNASGIEVPEQAK

-140 YNALDGDENTK
+140 YNTLDGDENTK

-194 AGRFVGGLAL
+194 AGRFAGGLAL

-403 IEDMKALGKDTKEIS
+403 IEDMKSLGKDTKEIS

-473 LLNNAKKEFDNAK
+473 LLNNTKKEFDNAK
-486 QIDDFI
+486 QLDNFV
-492 ESTGAKPI
+492 ESSGAKVI
-500 NEVASE
+500 DEVA
-506 TEQVRDISELDI
+506 TDTKQVRDINELDI

-524 VISELKEANPEATT
+524 VISELKEANPETTT
-538 LWELYADKSK
+538 LWELYANESK
-548 SAIEDWLKL
+548 GAINEWLKL

-624 YKTIKRD
+624 YKTIKKD

-646 PHNTKEVMDSLDE
+646 PHNTKEVMDSIDE
-659 MIQKNVDKTIEKADN
+659 MIQKNVDKTIQKADN

-688 GTEILPRTSMQIEYD
+688 GTEILPRTSTQLEIDNFRNTIE
-703 NSRSLIETRVDEMF
+703 SRVDEMF
-717 SAKDQMLRELGHS
+717 AMKEQILRELGHTD
-730 GDELASEVFDK
+730 DELASELFDK
-741 MIHLQAENMLANKSK
+741 IVHNQAENMLDNKSK
-756 YHVSPKEPLDYKD
+756 YYVSPKNPINYKD
-769 FKNRFSSL
+769 MKNKLSSL
-777 FDGQTIYGDKSKANL
+777 LDGKTIYGKKAKGNL
-792 KDLAKLYGI
+792 KDLAALYGI
-801 DDISQLT
+801 DDLSQLT
-808 EGSMKS
+808 EGSLKS

-827 KRLRNDVVRK
+827 KKLRNDVVRQ
-837 MRSVV
+837 MRSTV

-856 HATEVLD
+856 HITEVVD
-863 TVTGKK
+863 TVSGKK
-869 HDLEEILSYLN
+869 YDLEEILSYFN
-880 EGNKGAKRVTIDNL
+880 KGNKSAKKVTIDNL

-911 QQVTREFAEKYHNKV
+911 QQITREFGEKYHNKV
-926 FSKLSKEEQQQLMR
+926 FSELSKEEQQTLMR
-940 RAERIADDLLEN
+940 RAERIADDMLEN
-952 EYFMGNKNVYAG
+952 EYFMGNKNV
-964 QDSLNFNYENVKD
+964 
-977 AEKKVSD
+977 
-984 YFSKK
+984 
-989 VSDRQ
+989 
-994 YLTNGEYEGLTSN
+994 
-1007 IDGVLKQIDE
+1007 IDG
-1017 ALENSTSIE
+1017 
-1026 KLTQHGGDYKEYL
+1026 
-1039 ELDSFSNNI
+1039 LDNMDF
-1048 DKEIS
+1048 
-1053 TLKKSKGT
+1053 
-1061 LSEEI
+1061 
-1066 EKLNDLL
+1066 NDLGGNNPF
-1073 RNQDITPQE
+1073 REP
-1082 RLSIGKKIDDIN
+1082 
-1094 DYIKISS
+1094 
-1101 DKIDELRAL
+1101 DELVAP
-1110 QKEVKIKSS
+1110 KT
-1119 KLNKYFDELDITPSK
+1119 KY
-1134 NTNNTAKNDLNTR
+1134 
-1147 PITIPEDTPN
+1147 
-1157 KLREVFSKESL
+1157 SKEAI
-1168 DFIRNDEPKLKYK
+1168 DFVNNEKPYLKNK
-1181 NGKKQQI
+1181 SGNKRQI

-1213 LEASVTKELPSNV
+1213 LEATVTKELPGNV

-1243 TSKVKDRSINDM
+1243 NQKVKDRSINDM

-1290 NARIGIDLSKKTA
+1290 NARIGIDLSKKTV
-1303 DEIQTLF
+1303 DEMQTLF

-1322 ALERFTGAKKFER
+1322 ALERFTGAKKFES

-1341 DSLETSLAKVKNGE
+1341 DSLETSLTKVKNGE

-1396 MKTPIELIRDN
+1396 MKTPVELIRDN
-1407 KEIVDALGGTK
+1407 EEIVDALGGTK

-1451 GYVPRRMSDEALKKT
+1451 GYVPRRMSDEALEKT

-1592 TEQGIYNDFIG
+1592 TEQGIYNEFIG
-1603 LLNKQDY
+1603 LLNRQDY

-1661 RNELFYSLPQRA
+1661 KNELFSSLPQRA

-1776 FLKVYDKFTNVW
+1776 FLKVYDKFTGIW

-1800 RNAFGNAFQMYLDVG
+1800 RNAFGNSFQMYLDVG
-1815 AEALNPKWLQI
+1815 TEALNPKWLQI

-1930 EAKQHVDKFLFD
+1930 EAKAHVDKFLFD

-1969 LQIDTLLHNPT
+1969 LQIDTLMHNPT

-1993 KVNVSKEEEQ
+1993 KVNVSKEEET
-2003 LIKDNDKDKIITDF
+2003 LIKDNDKDKIITNF

-2028 PWIQDVNPL
+2028 PWIQDINIL
-2037 GSLNPIIKTPLE
+2037 GSLNPIMKTPLE

-2059 NDIEQYGGQVKE
+2059 NEIENYEGQMKE

-2155 ELLENLEKKAQSM
+2155 ELLENLENKAQSM

-2178 KQELER
+2178 KQELEK

>member
-101 QRLNASGIEIPEQAK
+101 QRLNASGIEIPEQVK

-473 LLNNAKKEFDNAK
+473 LLNNTKKEFDNAK

-500 NEVASE
+500 DEVASE

-524 VISELKEANPEATT
+524 VISKLKESNPEATT

-570 LTPKQREKVLNNI
+570 LTPKQREKVINNI

-631 MKNFNEAN
+631 MKNFNEDN

-646 PHNTKEVMDSLDE
+646 PHNTKEVMDNLDK

-741 MIHLQAENMLANKSK
+741 MIHLQAENMLAKKSK
-756 YHVSPKEPLDYKD
+756 YHVSPEEPLNYKD

-880 EGNKGAKRVTIDNL
+880 EGNKRAKRVTIDNL

-940 RAERIADDLLEN
+940 RTERIADDLLEN
-952 EYFMGNKNVYAG
+952 EYFMGNKNV
-964 QDSLNFNYENVKD
+964 
-977 AEKKVSD
+977 
-984 YFSKK
+984 
-989 VSDRQ
+989 
-994 YLTNGEYEGLTSN
+994 
-1007 IDGVLKQIDE
+1007 IDGVD
-1017 ALENSTSIE
+1017 NM
-1026 KLTQHGGDYKEYL
+1026 D
-1039 ELDSFSNNI
+1039 F
-1048 DKEIS
+1048 
-1053 TLKKSKGT
+1053 
-1061 LSEEI
+1061 
-1066 EKLNDLL
+1066 NDLGGNNPF
-1073 RNQDITPQE
+1073 REP
-1082 RLSIGKKIDDIN
+1082 
-1094 DYIKISS
+1094 
-1101 DKIDELRAL
+1101 DELVAP
-1110 QKEVKIKSS
+1110 KT
-1119 KLNKYFDELDITPSK
+1119 KY
-1134 NTNNTAKNDLNTR
+1134 
-1147 PITIPEDTPN
+1147 
-1157 KLREVFSKESL
+1157 SKEAI
-1168 DFIRNDEPKLKYK
+1168 DFVNNKKPYLKNK
-1181 NGKKQQI
+1181 SGNKRQI

-1243 TSKVKDRSINDM
+1243 TSKVKDRTINDM
-1255 KVPELRQMLKE
+1255 NTKELRAMLKE
-1266 YGIKNISKSNR
+1266 YGIKGISKSKR
-1277 KELLEIA
+1277 SELLELA

-1290 NARIGIDLSKKTA
+1290 NARIGIDLSKKTV

-1396 MKTPIELIRDN
+1396 MKTPVELIRDN
-1407 KEIVDALGGTK
+1407 KEVVDALGGTK

-1592 TEQGIYNDFIG
+1592 TEQGIYNEFIG

-1648 YKKVKGGQTYEQT
+1648 YKKVKGGQTYEQAK
-1661 RNELFYSLPQRA
+1661 NELFSSLPQRA

>member
-17 NLNSLGDYSP
+17 NFNSLGDYSP

-101 QRLNASGIEIPEQAK
+101 QRLNASGIEIPEQVK

-194 AGRFVGGLAL
+194 TGRFVGGLAL

-500 NEVASE
+500 DEVASE

-624 YKTIKRD
+624 YKTIKKD

-730 GDELASEVFDK
+730 NDELASEVFDK
-741 MIHLQAENMLANKSK
+741 MIHLQAENMLAKKSK
-756 YHVSPKEPLDYKD
+756 YHVSPEEPLNYKD

-880 EGNKGAKRVTIDNL
+880 EGNKRAKRVTIDNL

-994 YLTNGEYEGLTSN
+994 YLTNGEYEGLTSS

-1168 DFIRNDEPKLKYK
+1168 DFIRNDEPKLKHK

-1213 LEASVTKELPSNV
+1213 LEATVTKELPGNV

-1243 TSKVKDRSINDM
+1243 TSKVKDRTINDM
-1255 KVPELRQMLKE
+1255 NTKELRAMLKE
-1266 YGIKNISKSNR
+1266 YGIKGISKSKR
-1277 KELLEIA
+1277 SELLELA

-1322 ALERFTGAKKFER
+1322 ALERFTGAKKFES

-1396 MKTPIELIRDN
+1396 MKTPVELIRDN
-1407 KEIVDALGGTK
+1407 KEVVDALGGTK

-1592 TEQGIYNDFIG
+1592 TEQGIYNEFIG
-1603 LLNKQDY
+1603 LLNQQDY

-2059 NDIEQYGGQVKE
+2059 NEIENYEGQMKE

>member
-51 EETQKINDILNTNY
+51 EETPKINDILNTNY

-500 NEVASE
+500 DEVASE

-703 NSRSLIETRVDEMF
+703 NYKSLIETRVDEMF

-730 GDELASEVFDK
+730 NDELASEVFDK
-741 MIHLQAENMLANKSK
+741 MIHLQAENMLAKKSK

-827 KRLRNDVVRK
+827 KKLRNDVVRK

-952 EYFMGNKNVYAG
+952 EYFMGNKNV
-964 QDSLNFNYENVKD
+964 
-977 AEKKVSD
+977 
-984 YFSKK
+984 
-989 VSDRQ
+989 
-994 YLTNGEYEGLTSN
+994 
-1007 IDGVLKQIDE
+1007 IDGVD
-1017 ALENSTSIE
+1017 NM
-1026 KLTQHGGDYKEYL
+1026 D
-1039 ELDSFSNNI
+1039 F
-1048 DKEIS
+1048 
-1053 TLKKSKGT
+1053 
-1061 LSEEI
+1061 
-1066 EKLNDLL
+1066 NDLGGNNPF
-1073 RNQDITPQE
+1073 REP
-1082 RLSIGKKIDDIN
+1082 
-1094 DYIKISS
+1094 
-1101 DKIDELRAL
+1101 DELVVP
-1110 QKEVKIKSS
+1110 KT
-1119 KLNKYFDELDITPSK
+1119 KY
-1134 NTNNTAKNDLNTR
+1134 
-1147 PITIPEDTPN
+1147 
-1157 KLREVFSKESL
+1157 SKEAI
-1168 DFIRNDEPKLKYK
+1168 DFVNNKKPYLKNK
-1181 NGKKQQI
+1181 SGNKRQI

-1277 KELLEIA
+1277 KELLELA

-1290 NARIGIDLSKKTA
+1290 NARIGIDLSKKTV

-1322 ALERFTGAKKFER
+1322 ALERFTGAKKFES

-1396 MKTPIELIRDN
+1396 MKTPVELIRDN
-1407 KEIVDALGGTK
+1407 KEVVDALGGTK

-1592 TEQGIYNDFIG
+1592 TEQGIYNEFIG

-1776 FLKVYDKFTNVW
+1776 FLKIYDKFTNVW

-1897 AIFNTSQKVGDNI
+1897 AIFNTSQKVADNI

>member
-116 NDAGLLTR
+116 NDAGFFTR
-124 FFNIISAG
+124 LFNIISAG

-194 AGRFVGGLAL
+194 TGRFVGGLAL

-500 NEVASE
+500 DEVASE

-703 NSRSLIETRVDEMF
+703 KVRSLIETRVDEMF

-730 GDELASEVFDK
+730 NDELASEVFDK
-741 MIHLQAENMLANKSK
+741 MIHLQAENMLAKKSK
-756 YHVSPKEPLDYKD
+756 YHVSPEEPLDYKD

-880 EGNKGAKRVTIDNL
+880 EGNKRAKRVTIDNL

-906 MQLAE
+906 MQRAE

-940 RAERIADDLLEN
+940 RAERIADDMLEN
-952 EYFMGNKNVYAG
+952 EYFMGNKNV
-964 QDSLNFNYENVKD
+964 
-977 AEKKVSD
+977 
-984 YFSKK
+984 
-989 VSDRQ
+989 
-994 YLTNGEYEGLTSN
+994 
-1007 IDGVLKQIDE
+1007 IDGVD
-1017 ALENSTSIE
+1017 NM
-1026 KLTQHGGDYKEYL
+1026 D
-1039 ELDSFSNNI
+1039 F
-1048 DKEIS
+1048 
-1053 TLKKSKGT
+1053 
-1061 LSEEI
+1061 
-1066 EKLNDLL
+1066 NDLGGNNPF
-1073 RNQDITPQE
+1073 REP
-1082 RLSIGKKIDDIN
+1082 
-1094 DYIKISS
+1094 
-1101 DKIDELRAL
+1101 DELVAP
-1110 QKEVKIKSS
+1110 KT
-1119 KLNKYFDELDITPSK
+1119 KY
-1134 NTNNTAKNDLNTR
+1134 
-1147 PITIPEDTPN
+1147 
-1157 KLREVFSKESL
+1157 SKEAI
-1168 DFIRNDEPKLKYK
+1168 DFVNNKNPYLKNK
-1181 NGKKQQI
+1181 SGNKRQI

-1243 TSKVKDRSINDM
+1243 TSKVKDRTINDM
-1255 KVPELRQMLKE
+1255 NTKELRAMLKE
-1266 YGIKNISKSNR
+1266 YGIKGISKSKR
-1277 KELLEIA
+1277 SELLELA

-1303 DEIQTLF
+1303 DEIQMLF

-1322 ALERFTGAKKFER
+1322 ALERFTGAKRFER

-1396 MKTPIELIRDN
+1396 MKTPVELIRDN
-1407 KEIVDALGGTK
+1407 KEVVDALGGTK

-1592 TEQGIYNDFIG
+1592 TEQGVYNEFIG
-1603 LLNKQDY
+1603 LFNQQDY

-1826 ANEVGKDSAEVLFK
+1826 ANEVGKDSVEVLFK

-1969 LQIDTLLHNPT
+1969 LQIDTLMHNPT

>member
-51 EETQKINDILNTNY
+51 EETQKVNDILNTNY
-65 LKTIGMNNWS
+65 LKTIGMDNWS

-101 QRLNASGIEIPEQAK
+101 QRLNASGIEIPEQVK

-418 SLMEKLKTHN
+418 SLMEELKTHN

-473 LLNNAKKEFDNAK
+473 LLNNTKKEFDNAK

-500 NEVASE
+500 DEVASE
-506 TEQVRDISELDI
+506 TEQIRDISELDI

-570 LTPKQREKVLNNI
+570 LTPKQREKVINNI

-703 NSRSLIETRVDEMF
+703 NYRSLIETRVDEMF
-717 SAKDQMLRELGHS
+717 SAKDQILRELGHS

-741 MIHLQAENMLANKSK
+741 MVHLQAENMLAKKSK

-769 FKNRFSSL
+769 FKNRFASL

-808 EGSMKS
+808 EGSMRS

-926 FSKLSKEEQQQLMR
+926 FSKLSKEEQQTLMR

-952 EYFMGNKNVYAG
+952 EYFMGNKNV
-964 QDSLNFNYENVKD
+964 
-977 AEKKVSD
+977 
-984 YFSKK
+984 
-989 VSDRQ
+989 
-994 YLTNGEYEGLTSN
+994 
-1007 IDGVLKQIDE
+1007 IDGVD
-1017 ALENSTSIE
+1017 NM
-1026 KLTQHGGDYKEYL
+1026 D
-1039 ELDSFSNNI
+1039 F
-1048 DKEIS
+1048 
-1053 TLKKSKGT
+1053 
-1061 LSEEI
+1061 
-1066 EKLNDLL
+1066 NDLGGNNPF
-1073 RNQDITPQE
+1073 REP
-1082 RLSIGKKIDDIN
+1082 
-1094 DYIKISS
+1094 
-1101 DKIDELRAL
+1101 DELVAP
-1110 QKEVKIKSS
+1110 KT
-1119 KLNKYFDELDITPSK
+1119 KY
-1134 NTNNTAKNDLNTR
+1134 
-1147 PITIPEDTPN
+1147 
-1157 KLREVFSKESL
+1157 SKEAI
-1168 DFIRNDEPKLKYK
+1168 DFVNNEKPYLKNK
-1181 NGKKQQI
+1181 SGNKRQI

-1290 NARIGIDLSKKTA
+1290 NARIGIDLSKKTV

-1322 ALERFTGAKKFER
+1322 ALERFTGAKKFES

-1369 GESGNKLYNTYAENM
+1369 GESGNKLYNTYAESM

-1424 VNYTEYMRKLLA
+1424 VNYTEYMRTLLA

-1876 GNITIDELINGVT
+1876 GNISIDELINGVT
-1889 KPKTNPIE
+1889 KPKSNPIE

-1942 YSDLTDFETDFM
+1942 YFDLTDFETDFM

-2003 LIKDNDKDKIITDF
+2003 LIKDNDKDKIIIDF

>member
-51 EETQKINDILNTNY
+51 EETQKVNDILNTNY

-101 QRLNASGIEIPEQAK
+101 QRLNASGIEIPEQVK

-473 LLNNAKKEFDNAK
+473 LLNNTKKEFDNAK

-500 NEVASE
+500 DEVASE

-624 YKTIKRD
+624 YKKIKKD
-631 MKNFNEAN
+631 MKDFNEAN

-646 PHNTKEVMDSLDE
+646 PHNTKEVMDSIDE

-703 NSRSLIETRVDEMF
+703 KVRSLIETRVDEMF

-730 GDELASEVFDK
+730 NDELASEVFDK
-741 MIHLQAENMLANKSK
+741 MIHLQAENMLAKKSK
-756 YHVSPKEPLDYKD
+756 YHVSPEEPLNYKD

-856 HATEVLD
+856 HVTEVLD

-880 EGNKGAKRVTIDNL
+880 EGNKRAKRVTIDNL

-952 EYFMGNKNVYAG
+952 EYFMGNKNV
-964 QDSLNFNYENVKD
+964 
-977 AEKKVSD
+977 
-984 YFSKK
+984 
-989 VSDRQ
+989 
-994 YLTNGEYEGLTSN
+994 
-1007 IDGVLKQIDE
+1007 IDGVD
-1017 ALENSTSIE
+1017 NM
-1026 KLTQHGGDYKEYL
+1026 D
-1039 ELDSFSNNI
+1039 F
-1048 DKEIS
+1048 
-1053 TLKKSKGT
+1053 
-1061 LSEEI
+1061 
-1066 EKLNDLL
+1066 NDLGGNNPFREPDEL
-1073 RNQDITPQE
+1073 VAPKTKYSKEAIDFVNNKKPY
-1082 RLSIGKKIDDIN
+1082 LKNKSGKK
-1094 DYIKISS
+1094 
-1101 DKIDELRAL
+1101 R
-1110 QKEVKIKSS
+1110 
-1119 KLNKYFDELDITPSK
+1119 
-1134 NTNNTAKNDLNTR
+1134 
-1147 PITIPEDTPN
+1147 
-1157 KLREVFSKESL
+1157 
-1168 DFIRNDEPKLKYK
+1168 
-1181 NGKKQQI
+1181 QI

-1277 KELLEIA
+1277 KELLELA

-1290 NARIGIDLSKKTA
+1290 NARIGIDLSKKTV

-1396 MKTPIELIRDN
+1396 MKTPVELIRDN
-1407 KEIVDALGGTK
+1407 KEVVDALGGTK

-2049 LATNKNFTFG
+2049 MATNKNFTFG
-2059 NDIEQYGGQVKE
+2059 NEIENYEGQMKE

>member
-101 QRLNASGIEIPEQAK
+101 QRLNASGIEIPEQVK

-500 NEVASE
+500 DEVASE

-756 YHVSPKEPLDYKD
+756 YHVSPEKPLNYKD

-952 EYFMGNKNVYAG
+952 EYFMGNKNV
-964 QDSLNFNYENVKD
+964 
-977 AEKKVSD
+977 
-984 YFSKK
+984 
-989 VSDRQ
+989 
-994 YLTNGEYEGLTSN
+994 
-1007 IDGVLKQIDE
+1007 IDGVD
-1017 ALENSTSIE
+1017 NM
-1026 KLTQHGGDYKEYL
+1026 D
-1039 ELDSFSNNI
+1039 F
-1048 DKEIS
+1048 
-1053 TLKKSKGT
+1053 
-1061 LSEEI
+1061 
-1066 EKLNDLL
+1066 NDLGGNNPF
-1073 RNQDITPQE
+1073 REP
-1082 RLSIGKKIDDIN
+1082 
-1094 DYIKISS
+1094 
-1101 DKIDELRAL
+1101 DELVAP
-1110 QKEVKIKSS
+1110 KT
-1119 KLNKYFDELDITPSK
+1119 KY
-1134 NTNNTAKNDLNTR
+1134 
-1147 PITIPEDTPN
+1147 
-1157 KLREVFSKESL
+1157 SKEAI
-1168 DFIRNDEPKLKYK
+1168 DFVNNKKPYLKNK
-1181 NGKKQQI
+1181 SGNKRQI

-1243 TSKVKDRSINDM
+1243 TSKVKDRTINDM
-1255 KVPELRQMLKE
+1255 NTKELRAMLKE
-1266 YGIKNISKSNR
+1266 YGIKGISKSKR
-1277 KELLEIA
+1277 SELLELA

-1290 NARIGIDLSKKTA
+1290 NARIGIDLSKKTV

-1322 ALERFTGAKKFER
+1322 ALERFTGAKKFES

-1396 MKTPIELIRDN
+1396 MKTPVELIRDN
-1407 KEIVDALGGTK
+1407 KEVVDALGGTK

-1776 FLKVYDKFTNVW
+1776 FLKVYDKFTNAW

-1969 LQIDTLLHNPT
+1969 LQIDTLMHNPT

>member
-101 QRLNASGIEIPEQAK
+101 QRLNASGIEIPEQVK

-418 SLMEKLKTHN
+418 SLMEELKTHN

-435 EAHYNIFEK
+435 EAHYNIFER

-548 SAIEDWLKL
+548 SDIEDWLKL

-756 YHVSPKEPLDYKD
+756 YHVSPEKPLNYKD

-880 EGNKGAKRVTIDNL
+880 RGNKGAKRVTIDNL

-952 EYFMGNKNVYAG
+952 EYFMGNKNV
-964 QDSLNFNYENVKD
+964 
-977 AEKKVSD
+977 
-984 YFSKK
+984 
-989 VSDRQ
+989 
-994 YLTNGEYEGLTSN
+994 
-1007 IDGVLKQIDE
+1007 IDGVD
-1017 ALENSTSIE
+1017 NM
-1026 KLTQHGGDYKEYL
+1026 D
-1039 ELDSFSNNI
+1039 F
-1048 DKEIS
+1048 
-1053 TLKKSKGT
+1053 
-1061 LSEEI
+1061 
-1066 EKLNDLL
+1066 NDLGGNNPF
-1073 RNQDITPQE
+1073 REP
-1082 RLSIGKKIDDIN
+1082 
-1094 DYIKISS
+1094 
-1101 DKIDELRAL
+1101 DELVAP
-1110 QKEVKIKSS
+1110 KT
-1119 KLNKYFDELDITPSK
+1119 KY
-1134 NTNNTAKNDLNTR
+1134 
-1147 PITIPEDTPN
+1147 
-1157 KLREVFSKESL
+1157 SKEAI
-1168 DFIRNDEPKLKYK
+1168 DFVNNKKPYLKNK
-1181 NGKKQQI
+1181 SGNKRQI

-1243 TSKVKDRSINDM
+1243 TSKVKDRTINDM
-1255 KVPELRQMLKE
+1255 NTKELRAMLKE
-1266 YGIKNISKSNR
+1266 YGIKGISKSKR
-1277 KELLEIA
+1277 SELLELA

-1290 NARIGIDLSKKTA
+1290 NARIGIDLSKKTV

-1322 ALERFTGAKKFER
+1322 ALERFTGAKKFES

-1396 MKTPIELIRDN
+1396 MKTPVELIRDN
-1407 KEIVDALGGTK
+1407 KEVVDALGGTK

>member
-116 NDAGLLTR
+116 NDAGFFTR
-124 FFNIISAG
+124 LFNIISAG

-500 NEVASE
+500 DEVASE

-703 NSRSLIETRVDEMF
+703 KVRSLIETRVDEMF

-730 GDELASEVFDK
+730 NDELASEVFDK
-741 MIHLQAENMLANKSK
+741 MIHLQAENMLAKKSK
-756 YHVSPKEPLDYKD
+756 YHVSPEEPLDYKD

-880 EGNKGAKRVTIDNL
+880 EGNKRAKRVTIDNL

-906 MQLAE
+906 MQRAE

-940 RAERIADDLLEN
+940 RAERIADDMLEN
-952 EYFMGNKNVYAG
+952 EYFMGNKNV
-964 QDSLNFNYENVKD
+964 
-977 AEKKVSD
+977 
-984 YFSKK
+984 
-989 VSDRQ
+989 
-994 YLTNGEYEGLTSN
+994 
-1007 IDGVLKQIDE
+1007 IDGVD
-1017 ALENSTSIE
+1017 NM
-1026 KLTQHGGDYKEYL
+1026 D
-1039 ELDSFSNNI
+1039 F
-1048 DKEIS
+1048 
-1053 TLKKSKGT
+1053 
-1061 LSEEI
+1061 
-1066 EKLNDLL
+1066 NDLGGNNPF
-1073 RNQDITPQE
+1073 REP
-1082 RLSIGKKIDDIN
+1082 
-1094 DYIKISS
+1094 
-1101 DKIDELRAL
+1101 DELVAP
-1110 QKEVKIKSS
+1110 KT
-1119 KLNKYFDELDITPSK
+1119 KY
-1134 NTNNTAKNDLNTR
+1134 
-1147 PITIPEDTPN
+1147 
-1157 KLREVFSKESL
+1157 SKEAI
-1168 DFIRNDEPKLKYK
+1168 DFVNNKNPYLKNK
-1181 NGKKQQI
+1181 SGNKRQI

-1243 TSKVKDRSINDM
+1243 TSKVKDRTINDM
-1255 KVPELRQMLKE
+1255 NTKELRAMLKE
-1266 YGIKNISKSNR
+1266 YGIKGISKSKR
-1277 KELLEIA
+1277 SELLELA

-1303 DEIQTLF
+1303 DEIQMLF

-1322 ALERFTGAKKFER
+1322 ALERFTGAKRFER

-1396 MKTPIELIRDN
+1396 MKTPVELIRDN
-1407 KEIVDALGGTK
+1407 KEVVDALGGTK

-1592 TEQGIYNDFIG
+1592 TEQGVYNEFIG
-1603 LLNKQDY
+1603 LFNQQDY

-1776 FLKVYDKFTNVW
+1776 FLKIYDKFTNVW

-1826 ANEVGKDSAEVLFK
+1826 ANEVGKDSVEVLFK

-1969 LQIDTLLHNPT
+1969 LQIDTLMHNPT

>member
-17 NLNSLGDYSP
+17 NLNSLGEYSP

-36 SSKNPYQQILSSAPK
+36 STKNPYQQILSSAPK

-101 QRLNASGIEIPEQAK
+101 QRLNASGIEIPEQVK

-500 NEVASE
+500 DEVASE

-624 YKTIKRD
+624 YKTIKKD

-688 GTEILPRTSMQIEYD
+688 GTEILPRTSMQVEAD
-703 NSRSLIETRVDEMF
+703 NFRSLIETRVDEMF

-730 GDELASEVFDK
+730 NDELASEVFDK
-741 MIHLQAENMLANKSK
+741 MIHLQAENMLAKKSK
-756 YHVSPKEPLDYKD
+756 YHVSPEEPLNYKD

-856 HATEVLD
+856 HVTEVLD

-911 QQVTREFAEKYHNKV
+911 QQITREFAEKYHGKV
-926 FSKLSKEEQQQLMR
+926 FSELSKEEQQQLMR

-952 EYFMGNKNVYAG
+952 EYFMGNKNV
-964 QDSLNFNYENVKD
+964 
-977 AEKKVSD
+977 
-984 YFSKK
+984 
-989 VSDRQ
+989 
-994 YLTNGEYEGLTSN
+994 
-1007 IDGVLKQIDE
+1007 IDGVD
-1017 ALENSTSIE
+1017 NM
-1026 KLTQHGGDYKEYL
+1026 D
-1039 ELDSFSNNI
+1039 F
-1048 DKEIS
+1048 
-1053 TLKKSKGT
+1053 
-1061 LSEEI
+1061 
-1066 EKLNDLL
+1066 NDLGGNNPF
-1073 RNQDITPQE
+1073 REP
-1082 RLSIGKKIDDIN
+1082 
-1094 DYIKISS
+1094 
-1101 DKIDELRAL
+1101 DELVAP
-1110 QKEVKIKSS
+1110 KT
-1119 KLNKYFDELDITPSK
+1119 KY
-1134 NTNNTAKNDLNTR
+1134 
-1147 PITIPEDTPN
+1147 
-1157 KLREVFSKESL
+1157 SKEAI
-1168 DFIRNDEPKLKYK
+1168 DFVNNKKPYLKNK
-1181 NGKKQQI
+1181 SGNKRQI

-1243 TSKVKDRSINDM
+1243 SQKVKDRSINDM

-1290 NARIGIDLSKKTA
+1290 NARIGIDLSKKTV

-1396 MKTPIELIRDN
+1396 MKTPVELIRDN
-1407 KEIVDALGGTK
+1407 KEVVDALGGTK

-1661 RNELFYSLPQRA
+1661 KNELFYSLPQRA

-2003 LIKDNDKDKIITDF
+2003 LIKDNDKDKIITNF

>member
-17 NLNSLGDYSP
+17 NFNSLGDYSP

-51 EETQKINDILNTNY
+51 EETQKINDILNTGY
-65 LKTIGMNNWS
+65 LKSIGMDSWANKQHNNL
-75 SNQISNIPDIPIDS
+75 PDIPIDS

-101 QRLNASGIEIPEQAK
+101 QRLNASGIEIPEQVK

-164 TSDESKIKRGS
+164 TSDENKIKRGS

-473 LLNNAKKEFDNAK
+473 LLNNTKKEFDNAK

-500 NEVASE
+500 DEVASK

-570 LTPKQREKVLNNI
+570 LTPKQREKVINNI

-741 MIHLQAENMLANKSK
+741 MIHLQAENMLNNKSK

-808 EGSMKS
+808 EGSMRS

-880 EGNKGAKRVTIDNL
+880 EGNKRAKRVTIDNL

-926 FSKLSKEEQQQLMR
+926 FSKLSKEEQQTLMK

-952 EYFMGNKNVYAG
+952 EYFMGNKNV
-964 QDSLNFNYENVKD
+964 
-977 AEKKVSD
+977 
-984 YFSKK
+984 
-989 VSDRQ
+989 
-994 YLTNGEYEGLTSN
+994 
-1007 IDGVLKQIDE
+1007 IDGVDNMDFNDL
-1017 ALENSTSIE
+1017 
-1026 KLTQHGGDYKEYL
+1026 GGDNPFRE
-1039 ELDSFSNNI
+1039 
-1048 DKEIS
+1048 
-1053 TLKKSKGT
+1053 
-1061 LSEEI
+1061 
-1066 EKLNDLL
+1066 
-1073 RNQDITPQE
+1073 P
-1082 RLSIGKKIDDIN
+1082 
-1094 DYIKISS
+1094 
-1101 DKIDELRAL
+1101 DELVAP
-1110 QKEVKIKSS
+1110 KT
-1119 KLNKYFDELDITPSK
+1119 KY
-1134 NTNNTAKNDLNTR
+1134 
-1147 PITIPEDTPN
+1147 
-1157 KLREVFSKESL
+1157 SKEAI
-1168 DFIRNDEPKLKYK
+1168 DFVNNKKPYLKNK
-1181 NGKKQQI
+1181 SGNKRQI

-1243 TSKVKDRSINDM
+1243 SQKVKDRSINDM

-1277 KELLEIA
+1277 KELLELA

-1290 NARIGIDLSKKTA
+1290 NARIGIDLSKKTV

-1776 FLKVYDKFTNVW
+1776 FLKLYDKFTNVW
-1788 KKMATTSVGFHV
+1788 KKMATTNVGFHV

-1826 ANEVGKDSAEVLFK
+1826 ANEVGKDSVEVLFK

-1942 YSDLTDFETDFM
+1942 YFDLTDFETDFM

>member
-17 NLNSLGDYSP
+17 NFNSLGDYSP

-36 SSKNPYQQILSSAPK
+36 SSKNPYQQILSSANYNNS
-51 EETQKINDILNTNY
+51 NDSVNNILNSGY
-65 LKTIGMNNWS
+65 LKTLGMSNWS
-75 SNQISNIPDIPIDS
+75 NNQYTNLPDIPIDS

-140 YNALDGDENTK
+140 YNVLDGDKNTK

-164 TSDESKIKRGS
+164 TSDENKIKRGS
-175 DLVDLV
+175 DLVNLV

-301 KIAEISRSL
+301 KIAEISKSL

-316 GKGLEKSGEAIKNTW
+316 GKGLDKTGEAIKNTW

-343 LEALPKSILKKLD
+343 LEALPKSILKKFD

-403 IEDMKALGKDTKEIS
+403 IEDMKALGKDTKDIS

-486 QIDDFI
+486 QIDDFV
-492 ESTGAKPI
+492 ESTGAKVI
-500 NEVASE
+500 DEVAND
-506 TEQVRDISELDI
+506 TEQIRDISELDI
-518 KRNKED
+518 KKNKED
-524 VISELKEANPEATT
+524 VISELKEVNPEATT
-538 LWELYADKSK
+538 LWELYADESK

-624 YKTIKRD
+624 YSKIQGDIKR
-631 MKNFNEAN
+631 FNNAN

-646 PHNTKEVMDSLDE
+646 PHNTKEVMDSIDE

-688 GTEILPRTSMQIEYD
+688 GTEILPKTSMQVEAD
-703 NSRSLIETRVDEMF
+703 KFRSLIETRVDEMF
-717 SAKDQMLRELGHS
+717 SMKDQILLELGLK
-730 GDELASEVFDK
+730 GDNVASEVYDK
-741 MIHLQAENMLANKSK
+741 IVHGQAENMLDSTSK
-756 YHVSPKEPLDYKD
+756 YFVNPEKAIKYKKL
-769 FKNRFSSL
+769 KNQISSL
-777 FDGQTIYGDKSKANL
+777 YLGKTIYGKKGQPRYVKASLPNL
-792 KDLAKLYGI
+792 AKRYGVEIKDLI
-801 DDISQLT
+801 
-808 EGSMKS
+808 EGSMSS

-837 MRSVV
+837 MRSIVE
-842 QGRGI
+842 GRGV

-856 HATEVLD
+856 HITEVLD

-880 EGNKGAKRVTIDNL
+880 SGNKGAKRVTIDNL
-894 PSRYKVTNKGGV
+894 PSRYKVTNKGGA

-911 QQVTREFAEKYHNKV
+911 QQITREFAEKYHNKV
-926 FSKLSKEEQQQLMR
+926 FSELSKEEQQALMK
-940 RAERIADDLLEN
+940 RAERIADDMLEN
-952 EYFMGNKNVYAG
+952 EYFMGNKNVLTG
-964 QDSLNFNYENVKD
+964 QDD
-977 AEKKVSD
+977 
-984 YFSKK
+984 
-989 VSDRQ
+989 
-994 YLTNGEYEGLTSN
+994 
-1007 IDGVLKQIDE
+1007 
-1017 ALENSTSIE
+1017 
-1026 KLTQHGGDYKEYL
+1026 
-1039 ELDSFSNNI
+1039 LDF
-1048 DKEIS
+1048 
-1053 TLKKSKGT
+1053 
-1061 LSEEI
+1061 
-1066 EKLNDLL
+1066 NDLGGNNPF
-1073 RNQDITPQE
+1073 RKP
-1082 RLSIGKKIDDIN
+1082 
-1094 DYIKISS
+1094 
-1101 DKIDELRAL
+1101 DELV
-1110 QKEVKIKSS
+1110 E
-1119 KLNKYFDELDITPSK
+1119 
-1134 NTNNTAKNDLNTR
+1134 
-1147 PITIPEDTPN
+1147 PET
-1157 KLREVFSKESL
+1157 KFSKEAI
-1168 DFIRNDEPKLKYK
+1168 DFVNNKNPKLKSK
-1181 NGKKQQI
+1181 SEAKQQKI
-1188 VEDLQRGYEER
+1188 KALQDAYTER

-1213 LEASVTKELPSNV
+1213 LEASVTKELPSNIN
-1226 KYEKPID
+1226 YEKPID

-1243 TSKVKDRSINDM
+1243 SQKVKDRSINDM

-1266 YGIKNISKSNR
+1266 YGIKGISKSKR
-1277 KELLEIA
+1277 SELLELA

-1290 NARIGIDLSKKTA
+1290 NARIGIDLSKKTV
-1303 DEIQTLF
+1303 DEMQTLF

-1322 ALERFTGAKKFER
+1322 ALERFTGAKKFET

-1407 KEIVDALGGTK
+1407 KEVVDALGGTK

-1592 TEQGIYNDFIG
+1592 TEQGIYNEFIG

-1661 RNELFYSLPQRA
+1661 KNELFYSLPQRA

-1852 NDLFKQVGLDDV
+1852 NDLFKQVGLDYV

-1969 LQIDTLLHNPT
+1969 LQIDTLMHNPT

>member
-473 LLNNAKKEFDNAK
+473 LLNNTKKEFDNAK

-703 NSRSLIETRVDEMF
+703 KVRSLIETRVDEMF

-741 MIHLQAENMLANKSK
+741 MIHLQAENMLAKKSK
-756 YHVSPKEPLDYKD
+756 YHVSPEEPLDYKD

-994 YLTNGEYEGLTSN
+994 YLTNGEYEGLTSS

-1073 RNQDITPQE
+1073 KNQDITPQE

-1157 KLREVFSKESL
+1157 KLREVLSKEAL
-1168 DFIRNDEPKLKYK
+1168 DFIRNDKPNLKYK

-1255 KVPELRQMLKE
+1255 KVPELRAMLKE

-1290 NARIGIDLSKKTA
+1290 NARIGIDLSKKTV

-1407 KEIVDALGGTK
+1407 KEVVDALGGTK

-1592 TEQGIYNDFIG
+1592 TEQGIYNEFIG

-1776 FLKVYDKFTNVW
+1776 FLKLYDKFTNVW

>member
-36 SSKNPYQQILSSAPK
+36 SNKNPYQQILSSAPK
-51 EETQKINDILNTNY
+51 KETQKINDILNTNY
-65 LKTIGMNNWS
+65 LKTIGMDNWS

-140 YNALDGDENTK
+140 YNALDGDENTN
-151 FLKGLGDGFAGSL
+151 FLKGLGDGFTGSL
-164 TSDESKIKRGS
+164 TSDENKIKRGS

-473 LLNNAKKEFDNAK
+473 LLNNTKKEFDNAK

-506 TEQVRDISELDI
+506 TEQIRDISELDI

-524 VISELKEANPEATT
+524 VISELKETNPEATT
-538 LWELYADKSK
+538 LWELYANESK

-703 NSRSLIETRVDEMF
+703 NFRSLIETRVDEMF

-741 MIHLQAENMLANKSK
+741 MIHLQAENMLNNKSK

-926 FSKLSKEEQQQLMR
+926 FSKLSKEEQQTLMK

-952 EYFMGNKNVYAG
+952 EYFMGNKNVING
-964 QDSLNFNYENVKD
+964 IDNMDFND
-977 AEKKVSD
+977 
-984 YFSKK
+984 
-989 VSDRQ
+989 
-994 YLTNGEYEGLTSN
+994 L
-1007 IDGVLKQIDE
+1007 
-1017 ALENSTSIE
+1017 
-1026 KLTQHGGDYKEYL
+1026 GGDNPFRE
-1039 ELDSFSNNI
+1039 
-1048 DKEIS
+1048 
-1053 TLKKSKGT
+1053 
-1061 LSEEI
+1061 
-1066 EKLNDLL
+1066 
-1073 RNQDITPQE
+1073 P
-1082 RLSIGKKIDDIN
+1082 
-1094 DYIKISS
+1094 
-1101 DKIDELRAL
+1101 DELVAP
-1110 QKEVKIKSS
+1110 KT
-1119 KLNKYFDELDITPSK
+1119 KY
-1134 NTNNTAKNDLNTR
+1134 
-1147 PITIPEDTPN
+1147 
-1157 KLREVFSKESL
+1157 SKEAI
-1168 DFIRNDEPKLKYK
+1168 DFVNNKKPYLKNK
-1181 NGKKQQI
+1181 SGNKRQI

-1277 KELLEIA
+1277 KELLELA

-1290 NARIGIDLSKKTA
+1290 NARIGIDLSKKTV

-1335 RARLTK
+1335 RAKLTK

-1396 MKTPIELIRDN
+1396 MKTPVELIRDN
-1407 KEIVDALGGTK
+1407 KEVVDALGGTK

-1573 GSLYNIVENATGSR
+1573 GSLYNIVENATGNR

-1648 YKKVKGGQTYEQT
+1648 YKKVKGGQTYEQAK
-1661 RNELFYSLPQRA
+1661 NELFSSLPQRA

-1776 FLKVYDKFTNVW
+1776 FLKIYDKFTNVW
-1788 KKMATTSVGFHV
+1788 KKMATTNVGFHV
-1800 RNAFGNAFQMYLDVG
+1800 RNAFGNAFQMYLDIG

-1897 AIFNTSQKVGDNI
+1897 AIFNTSQKVADNI

-1930 EAKQHVDKFLFD
+1930 EAKAHVDKFLFD

-1969 LQIDTLLHNPT
+1969 LQIDTLMHNPT

-2003 LIKDNDKDKIITDF
+2003 LIKDNDKDKIITNFD
-2017 GGKKRTISTNL
+2017 GKKRTISTNL

-2178 KQELER
+2178 KQELEK
-2184 LMKALNIY
+2184 LMKSLNIY

>member
-36 SSKNPYQQILSSAPK
+36 SSKNPYQQILSSVPK

-101 QRLNASGIEIPEQAK
+101 QRLNASGIEIPEQVK

-382 NQSKYAKELMNEENF
+382 NQSKYTKELMNEENF

-418 SLMEKLKTHN
+418 SLMEELKTDN

-500 NEVASE
+500 DEVASE

-646 PHNTKEVMDSLDE
+646 PHNTKEVMDSLDK

-730 GDELASEVFDK
+730 NDELASEVFDK
-741 MIHLQAENMLANKSK
+741 MIHLQAENMLAKKSK

-880 EGNKGAKRVTIDNL
+880 EGNKRAKRVTIDNL

-926 FSKLSKEEQQQLMR
+926 FSKLSKEEQQTQMK
-940 RAERIADDLLEN
+940 RAERIADDMLEN
-952 EYFMGNKNVYAG
+952 EYFMGNKNV
-964 QDSLNFNYENVKD
+964 
-977 AEKKVSD
+977 
-984 YFSKK
+984 
-989 VSDRQ
+989 
-994 YLTNGEYEGLTSN
+994 
-1007 IDGVLKQIDE
+1007 IDGVD
-1017 ALENSTSIE
+1017 NM
-1026 KLTQHGGDYKEYL
+1026 D
-1039 ELDSFSNNI
+1039 F
-1048 DKEIS
+1048 
-1053 TLKKSKGT
+1053 
-1061 LSEEI
+1061 
-1066 EKLNDLL
+1066 NDLGGNNPF
-1073 RNQDITPQE
+1073 REP
-1082 RLSIGKKIDDIN
+1082 
-1094 DYIKISS
+1094 
-1101 DKIDELRAL
+1101 DELVAP
-1110 QKEVKIKSS
+1110 KT
-1119 KLNKYFDELDITPSK
+1119 KY
-1134 NTNNTAKNDLNTR
+1134 
-1147 PITIPEDTPN
+1147 
-1157 KLREVFSKESL
+1157 SKEAI
-1168 DFIRNDEPKLKYK
+1168 DFVNNKKPYLKNK
-1181 NGKKQQI
+1181 SGNKRQI

-1243 TSKVKDRSINDM
+1243 TSKVKDRTINDM
-1255 KVPELRQMLKE
+1255 NTKELRAMLKE
-1266 YGIKNISKSNR
+1266 YGIKGISKSKR
-1277 KELLEIA
+1277 SELLELA

-1322 ALERFTGAKKFER
+1322 ALERFTGAKRFER

-1648 YKKVKGGQTYEQT
+1648 YKKVKGGQTYEQAK
-1661 RNELFYSLPQRA
+1661 NELFSSLPQRA

-1696 ADITVNALKDESLQK
+1696 VDITVNALKDESLQK

-1776 FLKVYDKFTNVW
+1776 FLKLYDKFTNVW

-1826 ANEVGKDSAEVLFK
+1826 ANEVGKDSVEVLFK

-1876 GNITIDELINGVT
+1876 GNISIDELINGVT

-1942 YSDLTDFETDFM
+1942 YFDLTDFETDFM

>member
-36 SSKNPYQQILSSAPK
+36 SSKNPYQQILSSVPK

-473 LLNNAKKEFDNAK
+473 LLNNTKKEFDNAK

-500 NEVASE
+500 DEVASE

-631 MKNFNEAN
+631 MKNFNETN

-646 PHNTKEVMDSLDE
+646 PHNTKEVMNSIDE

-688 GTEILPRTSMQIEYD
+688 GTEILPRTSMQIEAD
-703 NSRSLIETRVDEMF
+703 KVRSLIETRVDEMF

-741 MIHLQAENMLANKSK
+741 MIHLQAENMLAKKSK

-911 QQVTREFAEKYHNKV
+911 QQITREFAEKYHGKV
-926 FSKLSKEEQQQLMR
+926 FSELSKEEQQQLMR

-952 EYFMGNKNVYAG
+952 EYFMGNKNV
-964 QDSLNFNYENVKD
+964 
-977 AEKKVSD
+977 
-984 YFSKK
+984 
-989 VSDRQ
+989 
-994 YLTNGEYEGLTSN
+994 
-1007 IDGVLKQIDE
+1007 IDGVD
-1017 ALENSTSIE
+1017 NM
-1026 KLTQHGGDYKEYL
+1026 D
-1039 ELDSFSNNI
+1039 F
-1048 DKEIS
+1048 
-1053 TLKKSKGT
+1053 
-1061 LSEEI
+1061 
-1066 EKLNDLL
+1066 NDLGGNNPF
-1073 RNQDITPQE
+1073 REP
-1082 RLSIGKKIDDIN
+1082 
-1094 DYIKISS
+1094 
-1101 DKIDELRAL
+1101 DELVAP
-1110 QKEVKIKSS
+1110 KT
-1119 KLNKYFDELDITPSK
+1119 KY
-1134 NTNNTAKNDLNTR
+1134 
-1147 PITIPEDTPN
+1147 
-1157 KLREVFSKESL
+1157 SKEAI
-1168 DFIRNDEPKLKYK
+1168 DFVNNKKPYLKNK
-1181 NGKKQQI
+1181 SGNKRQI

-1243 TSKVKDRSINDM
+1243 TSKVKDRTINDM
-1255 KVPELRQMLKE
+1255 NTKELRAMLKE
-1266 YGIKNISKSNR
+1266 YGIKGISKSKR
-1277 KELLEIA
+1277 SELLELA

-1322 ALERFTGAKKFER
+1322 ALERFTGAKKFES

-1396 MKTPIELIRDN
+1396 MKTPVELIRDN
-1407 KEIVDALGGTK
+1407 KEVVDALGGTK

-1648 YKKVKGGQTYEQT
+1648 YKKVKGGQTYEQAK
-1661 RNELFYSLPQRA
+1661 NELFSSLPQRA

-1776 FLKVYDKFTNVW
+1776 FLKVYDKFTNAW

-2049 LATNKNFTFG
+2049 MATNKNFTFG
-2059 NDIEQYGGQVKE
+2059 NEIENYEGQVKE
-2071 ASPIEGLLGG
+2071 ASQIEGLLGG

>member
-51 EETQKINDILNTNY
+51 EETQKVNDILNTNY
-65 LKTIGMNNWS
+65 LKTIGMDNWS

-101 QRLNASGIEIPEQAK
+101 QRLNASGIEIPEQVK

-140 YNALDGDENTK
+140 YNALDGDKNTK

-500 NEVASE
+500 DEVASK

-646 PHNTKEVMDSLDE
+646 PHNTKEVMDSIDE

-703 NSRSLIETRVDEMF
+703 KVRSLIETRVDEMF

-730 GDELASEVFDK
+730 NDELASEVFDK
-741 MIHLQAENMLANKSK
+741 MIHLQAENMLAKKSK
-756 YHVSPKEPLDYKD
+756 YHVSPEEPLNYKD

-880 EGNKGAKRVTIDNL
+880 EGNKRAKRVTIDNL

-926 FSKLSKEEQQQLMR
+926 FSELSKEEQQQLMR

-952 EYFMGNKNVYAG
+952 EYFMGNKNV
-964 QDSLNFNYENVKD
+964 
-977 AEKKVSD
+977 
-984 YFSKK
+984 
-989 VSDRQ
+989 
-994 YLTNGEYEGLTSN
+994 
-1007 IDGVLKQIDE
+1007 IDGVD
-1017 ALENSTSIE
+1017 NM
-1026 KLTQHGGDYKEYL
+1026 D
-1039 ELDSFSNNI
+1039 F
-1048 DKEIS
+1048 
-1053 TLKKSKGT
+1053 
-1061 LSEEI
+1061 
-1066 EKLNDLL
+1066 NDLGGNNPF
-1073 RNQDITPQE
+1073 REP
-1082 RLSIGKKIDDIN
+1082 G
-1094 DYIKISS
+1094 
-1101 DKIDELRAL
+1101 ELVAP
-1110 QKEVKIKSS
+1110 KT
-1119 KLNKYFDELDITPSK
+1119 KY
-1134 NTNNTAKNDLNTR
+1134 
-1147 PITIPEDTPN
+1147 
-1157 KLREVFSKESL
+1157 SKEAI
-1168 DFIRNDEPKLKYK
+1168 DFVNNEKPYLKNK
-1181 NGKKQQI
+1181 SGNKRQI

-1243 TSKVKDRSINDM
+1243 TSKVKDRTINDM
-1255 KVPELRQMLKE
+1255 NTKELRAMLKE
-1266 YGIKNISKSNR
+1266 YGIKGISKSKR
-1277 KELLEIA
+1277 SELLELA

-1290 NARIGIDLSKKTA
+1290 NARIGIDLSKKTV

-1322 ALERFTGAKKFER
+1322 ALERFTGAKRFER

-1396 MKTPIELIRDN
+1396 MKTPVELIRDN
-1407 KEIVDALGGTK
+1407 KEVVDALGGTK

-1592 TEQGIYNDFIG
+1592 TEQGIYNEFIG
-1603 LLNKQDY
+1603 LFNQQDY

-1776 FLKVYDKFTNVW
+1776 FLKVYDKFTGIW

-1910 EKLAKRQQF
+1910 EKLSKRQQF

-2049 LATNKNFTFG
+2049 MATNKNFTFG
-2059 NDIEQYGGQVKE
+2059 NEIENYEGQVKE

>member
-36 SSKNPYQQILSSAPK
+36 SSKNPYQQILSSIPK
-51 EETQKINDILNTNY
+51 ETNTSVNNILNTNY
-65 LKTIGMNNWS
+65 LKSIGMDSWS

-101 QRLNASGIEIPEQAK
+101 QRLNASGIEVPEQAK

-194 AGRFVGGLAL
+194 AGRFAGGLAL

-219 ALTKGKTV
+219 ALTKGKAV

-343 LEALPKSILKKLD
+343 LEALPKSILKKFD

-382 NQSKYAKELMNEENF
+382 NQSKYAKEFMNEENF

-403 IEDMKALGKDTKEIS
+403 IEDMKSLGKDTKEIS

-435 EAHYNIFEK
+435 EAHYNIFER

-458 TVTESERAMRKRAYE
+458 TVTESERAMRKRAYD
-473 LLNNAKKEFDNAK
+473 LLNNTKKEFDNTK
-486 QIDDFI
+486 QINDFI
-492 ESTGAKPI
+492 ESTGAKSI

-518 KRNKED
+518 KKNKED

-538 LWELYADKSK
+538 LWELYANESK
-548 SAIEDWLKL
+548 GAINDWLKL

-624 YKTIKRD
+624 YKTIKKD

-659 MIQKNVDKTIEKADN
+659 MINKNADKVLEKSVNFNVSNNLAPTDGINSKTKFTKELQIESARDL
-674 FTGIEHSNIKNPKE
+674 IKN
-688 GTEILPRTSMQIEYD
+688 
-703 NSRSLIETRVDEMF
+703 RVDEMF
-717 SAKDQMLRELGHS
+717 SYKDQILLELGLK
-730 GDELASEVFDK
+730 GDNVASEVYDK
-741 MIHLQAENMLANKSK
+741 IVHGQAENMLDSTSK
-756 YHVSPKEPLDYKD
+756 YFVNPEKTIKYKKL
-769 FKNRFSSL
+769 KNQISSL
-777 FDGQTIYGDKSKANL
+777 YLGKTIYGKKGQPRYVKASLPN
-792 KDLAKLYGI
+792 LAKRYGVEI
-801 DDISQLT
+801 KDLT
-808 EGSMKS
+808 EGSMRS

-837 MRSVV
+837 MRSIVE
-842 QGRGI
+842 GRGV
-847 DSSMSKGFD
+847 DSSISKGFD
-856 HATEVLD
+856 HVTEVLN
-863 TVTGKK
+863 TKTGKVEE
-869 HDLEEILSYLN
+869 LESVLDQLN
-880 EGNKGAKRVTIDNL
+880 KYVKGTKKFTVDNL
-894 PSRYKVTNKGGV
+894 PSQYKVKNKGGV
-906 MQLAE
+906 LQLAE
-911 QQVTREFAEKYHNKV
+911 QQVTREFAEKYHGKV
-926 FSKLSKEEQQQLMR
+926 FSELSKEEQQQLMR
-940 RAERIADDLLEN
+940 RAERIADDMLEN
-952 EYFMGNKNVYAG
+952 EYFMGNKNV
-964 QDSLNFNYENVKD
+964 
-977 AEKKVSD
+977 
-984 YFSKK
+984 
-989 VSDRQ
+989 
-994 YLTNGEYEGLTSN
+994 
-1007 IDGVLKQIDE
+1007 IDGVD
-1017 ALENSTSIE
+1017 NM
-1026 KLTQHGGDYKEYL
+1026 D
-1039 ELDSFSNNI
+1039 F
-1048 DKEIS
+1048 
-1053 TLKKSKGT
+1053 
-1061 LSEEI
+1061 
-1066 EKLNDLL
+1066 NDLGGNNPF
-1073 RNQDITPQE
+1073 REP
-1082 RLSIGKKIDDIN
+1082 
-1094 DYIKISS
+1094 
-1101 DKIDELRAL
+1101 DELVAP
-1110 QKEVKIKSS
+1110 KT
-1119 KLNKYFDELDITPSK
+1119 KY
-1134 NTNNTAKNDLNTR
+1134 
-1147 PITIPEDTPN
+1147 
-1157 KLREVFSKESL
+1157 SKEAI
-1168 DFIRNDEPKLKYK
+1168 DFVNNEKPYLKNK
-1181 NGKKQQI
+1181 SGNKRQI
-1188 VEDLQRGYEER
+1188 VEDLQKGYEER

-1213 LEASVTKELPSNV
+1213 LEATVTKELPGNV

-1243 TSKVKDRSINDM
+1243 SQKVKDRSINDM

-1290 NARIGIDLSKKTA
+1290 NARIGIDLSKKTT

-1322 ALERFTGAKKFER
+1322 ALERFTGAKKFES

-1341 DSLETSLAKVKNGE
+1341 DSLETSLTKVKNGE
-1355 DDIARLTATIDNLF
+1355 DDVARLTATIDNLF

-1396 MKTPIELIRDN
+1396 MKTPVELIRDN

-1436 DEKDFGLDVNSITTQ
+1436 DEKNFGLDVNSITTQ
-1451 GYVPRRMSDEALKKT
+1451 GYVPRRMSDEALEKT

-1573 GSLYNIVENATGSR
+1573 GSLYNVVENATGSR

-1648 YKKVKGGQTYEQT
+1648 YKKVKGGQTYEQAK
-1661 RNELFYSLPQRA
+1661 NELFSSLPQRA

-1752 AIDSVTYDAYQ
+1752 AIDNVTYDAYQ

-1776 FLKVYDKFTNVW
+1776 FLKVYDKFTGVW

-1800 RNAFGNAFQMYLDVG
+1800 RNAFGNSFQIYLDVG

-1889 KPKTNPIE
+1889 KPKSNPIE

-1930 EAKQHVDKFLFD
+1930 EAKAHVDKFLFD
-1942 YSDLTDFETDFM
+1942 YSDLTDFEADFM

-1969 LQIDTLLHNPT
+1969 LQIDTLMHNPT

-1993 KVNVSKEEEQ
+1993 KVNVSKEEET
-2003 LIKDNDKDKIITDF
+2003 LIKDNDKDKIITNF

-2028 PWIQDVNPL
+2028 PWIQDINIL
-2037 GSLNPIIKTPLE
+2037 GSLNPIMKTPLE

-2059 NDIEQYGGQVKE
+2059 NEIENYEGQMKE

-2155 ELLENLEKKAQSM
+2155 ELLENLENKAQSM

-2178 KQELER
+2178 KQELEK

>member
-101 QRLNASGIEIPEQAK
+101 QRLNASGIEIPEQVK

-151 FLKGLGDGFAGSL
+151 FLKGLGDGFTGSL

-500 NEVASE
+500 DEVASE

-730 GDELASEVFDK
+730 NDELASEVFDK
-741 MIHLQAENMLANKSK
+741 MIHLQAENMLAKKSK

-880 EGNKGAKRVTIDNL
+880 EGNKRAKRVTIDNL

-952 EYFMGNKNVYAG
+952 EYFMGNKNV
-964 QDSLNFNYENVKD
+964 
-977 AEKKVSD
+977 
-984 YFSKK
+984 
-989 VSDRQ
+989 
-994 YLTNGEYEGLTSN
+994 
-1007 IDGVLKQIDE
+1007 IDGVD
-1017 ALENSTSIE
+1017 NM
-1026 KLTQHGGDYKEYL
+1026 D
-1039 ELDSFSNNI
+1039 F
-1048 DKEIS
+1048 
-1053 TLKKSKGT
+1053 
-1061 LSEEI
+1061 
-1066 EKLNDLL
+1066 NDLGGNNPF
-1073 RNQDITPQE
+1073 REP
-1082 RLSIGKKIDDIN
+1082 
-1094 DYIKISS
+1094 
-1101 DKIDELRAL
+1101 DELVAP
-1110 QKEVKIKSS
+1110 KT
-1119 KLNKYFDELDITPSK
+1119 KY
-1134 NTNNTAKNDLNTR
+1134 
-1147 PITIPEDTPN
+1147 
-1157 KLREVFSKESL
+1157 SKEAI
-1168 DFIRNDEPKLKYK
+1168 DFVNNKKPYLKNK
-1181 NGKKQQI
+1181 SGNKRQI

-1243 TSKVKDRSINDM
+1243 TSKVKDRTINDM
-1255 KVPELRQMLKE
+1255 NTKELRAMLKE
-1266 YGIKNISKSNR
+1266 YGIKGISKSKR
-1277 KELLEIA
+1277 SELLELA

-1322 ALERFTGAKKFER
+1322 ALERFTGAKRFER

-1396 MKTPIELIRDN
+1396 MKTPVELIRDN
-1407 KEIVDALGGTK
+1407 KEVVDALGGTK

>member
-36 SSKNPYQQILSSAPK
+36 SSKNPYQQILSSIPK
-51 EETQKINDILNTNY
+51 ETNTSVNNILNTNY

-101 QRLNASGIEIPEQAK
+101 QRLNASGIEVPEQAK

-194 AGRFVGGLAL
+194 AGRFAGGLAL

-343 LEALPKSILKKLD
+343 LEALPKSILKKFD

-403 IEDMKALGKDTKEIS
+403 IEDMKSLGKDTKEIS

-435 EAHYNIFEK
+435 EAHYNIFER

-473 LLNNAKKEFDNAK
+473 LLNNTKKEFDNTK
-486 QIDDFI
+486 QINDFI
-492 ESTGAKPI
+492 ESTGAKSI
-500 NEVASE
+500 DEVASE
-506 TEQVRDISELDI
+506 TEQVRDINELDI

-538 LWELYADKSK
+538 LWELYANESK
-548 SAIEDWLKL
+548 GAINDWLKL

-617 RTSFDDM
+617 RTSFGDM
-624 YKTIKRD
+624 YKTIKKD

-646 PHNTKEVMDSLDE
+646 PHNTKEVMDSIDE
-659 MIQKNVDKTIEKADN
+659 MINKNADKVLEKSVNFNVSNNLAPTDGISSKTKFTKELQIESARDL
-674 FTGIEHSNIKNPKE
+674 IKN
-688 GTEILPRTSMQIEYD
+688 
-703 NSRSLIETRVDEMF
+703 RVDEMF
-717 SAKDQMLRELGHS
+717 SYKDQILLELGLK
-730 GDELASEVFDK
+730 GDNVASEVYDK
-741 MIHLQAENMLANKSK
+741 IVHGQAENMLDSTSK
-756 YHVSPKEPLDYKD
+756 YFVNPEKAIKYKKL
-769 FKNRFSSL
+769 KNQISSL
-777 FDGQTIYGDKSKANL
+777 YLGKTIYSKKGKPRYVKASLPN
-792 KDLAKLYGI
+792 LAKRYGVEI
-801 DDISQLT
+801 KDLT
-808 EGSMKS
+808 EGSMRS

-837 MRSVV
+837 MRSIVE
-842 QGRGI
+842 GRGV
-847 DSSMSKGFD
+847 DSSISKGFD
-856 HATEVLD
+856 HVTEVLN
-863 TVTGKK
+863 TKTGKVEE
-869 HDLEEILSYLN
+869 LESVLDQLN
-880 EGNKGAKRVTIDNL
+880 KYVKGTKKFTVDNL
-894 PSRYKVTNKGGV
+894 PSQYKVTHKGGV

-911 QQVTREFAEKYHNKV
+911 QQVTREFAEKYHGKV
-926 FSKLSKEEQQQLMR
+926 FSELSKEEQQVLMR
-940 RAERIADDLLEN
+940 RAERIADDMLEN
-952 EYFMGNKNVYAG
+952 EYFMGNKNV
-964 QDSLNFNYENVKD
+964 
-977 AEKKVSD
+977 
-984 YFSKK
+984 
-989 VSDRQ
+989 
-994 YLTNGEYEGLTSN
+994 
-1007 IDGVLKQIDE
+1007 IDGVD
-1017 ALENSTSIE
+1017 NM
-1026 KLTQHGGDYKEYL
+1026 D
-1039 ELDSFSNNI
+1039 F
-1048 DKEIS
+1048 
-1053 TLKKSKGT
+1053 
-1061 LSEEI
+1061 
-1066 EKLNDLL
+1066 NDLGGNNPF
-1073 RNQDITPQE
+1073 REP
-1082 RLSIGKKIDDIN
+1082 
-1094 DYIKISS
+1094 
-1101 DKIDELRAL
+1101 DELVVP
-1110 QKEVKIKSS
+1110 KT
-1119 KLNKYFDELDITPSK
+1119 KY
-1134 NTNNTAKNDLNTR
+1134 
-1147 PITIPEDTPN
+1147 
-1157 KLREVFSKESL
+1157 SKEAI
-1168 DFIRNDEPKLKYK
+1168 DFVNNEKPYLKNK
-1181 NGKKQQI
+1181 SGNKKQI

-1213 LEASVTKELPSNV
+1213 LEATVTKELPGNV

-1243 TSKVKDRSINDM
+1243 SQKVKDRSINDM

-1290 NARIGIDLSKKTA
+1290 NARIGIDLSKKTV
-1303 DEIQTLF
+1303 DEMQTLF

-1322 ALERFTGAKKFER
+1322 ALERFTGAKKFES

-1355 DDIARLTATIDNLF
+1355 NDIARLTATIDNLF

-1396 MKTPIELIRDN
+1396 MKTPVELIRDN

-1451 GYVPRRMSDEALKKT
+1451 GYVPRRMSDEALEKT

-1648 YKKVKGGQTYEQT
+1648 YKKVKGGQTYEQAK
-1661 RNELFYSLPQRA
+1661 NELFSSLPQRA

-1776 FLKVYDKFTNVW
+1776 FLKVYDKFTGIW

-1800 RNAFGNAFQMYLDVG
+1800 RNAFGNSFQIYLDVG
-1815 AEALNPKWLQI
+1815 TEALNPKWLQI

-1864 TQLSTEFNKARK
+1864 TQLSEEFNKARK

-1930 EAKQHVDKFLFD
+1930 EAKAHVDKFLFD

-1969 LQIDTLLHNPT
+1969 LQIDTLMHNPT

-1993 KVNVSKEEEQ
+1993 KVNVSKEEET
-2003 LIKDNDKDKIITDF
+2003 LIKDNDKDKIITNF

-2028 PWIQDVNPL
+2028 PWIQDINIL
-2037 GSLNPIIKTPLE
+2037 GSLNPIMKTPLE

-2059 NDIEQYGGQVKE
+2059 NEIENYEGQMKE

-2155 ELLENLEKKAQSM
+2155 ELLENLENKAQSM

-2178 KQELER
+2178 KQELEK

>member
-1 MNWLD
+1 
-6 DMLKST
+6 
-12 RKTTT
+12 
-17 NLNSLGDYSP
+17 
-27 LSGFENEQY
+27 
-36 SSKNPYQQILSSAPK
+36 
-51 EETQKINDILNTNY
+51 
-65 LKTIGMNNWS
+65 
-75 SNQISNIPDIPIDS
+75 
-89 TFYNRKDIYDLK
+89 
-101 QRLNASGIEIPEQAK
+101 
-116 NDAGLLTR
+116 
-124 FFNIISAG
+124 
-132 GQAVTTGL
+132 
-140 YNALDGDENTK
+140 
-151 FLKGLGDGFAGSL
+151 
-164 TSDESKIKRGS
+164 
-175 DLVDLV
+175 
-181 AGERTG
+181 
-187 DEGFGEK
+187 
-194 AGRFVGGLAL
+194 
-204 DILLD
+204 
-209 PTTYLTGGLG
+209 
-219 ALTKGKTV
+219 
-227 SKVGTEV
+227 
-234 TQEAVENAIK
+234 
-244 GINSVAKGTK
+244 
-254 NADKVVDL
+254 
-262 TQQAKKIT
+262 
-270 ETINKNN
+270 
-277 VKNYKGLNF
+277 
-286 TVPFTTIEKEIISAD
+286 
-301 KIAEISRSL
+301 
-310 GIDKTI
+310 
-316 GKGLEKSGEAIKNTW
+316 
-331 NFKKSEDGIRAS
+331 
-343 LEALPKSILKKLD
+343 
-356 TNYELKQL
+356 
-364 IKNNPLEYAKQV
+364 
-376 ASKEVK
+376 
-382 NQSKYAKELMNEENF
+382 
-397 AQVKTL
+397 
-403 IEDMKALGKDTKEIS
+403 
-418 SLMEKLKTHN
+418 
-428 VSDVLKD
+428 
-435 EAHYNIFEK
+435 
-444 FINDASREL
+444 
-453 DNATK
+453 
-458 TVTESERAMRKRAYE
+458 
-473 LLNNAKKEFDNAK
+473 
-486 QIDDFI
+486 
-492 ESTGAKPI
+492 
-500 NEVASE
+500 
-506 TEQVRDISELDI
+506 
-518 KRNKED
+518 
-524 VISELKEANPEATT
+524 
-538 LWELYADKSK
+538 
-548 SAIEDWLKL
+548 
-557 SGMKK
+557 
-562 EKFDDFLD
+562 
-570 LTPKQREKVLNNI
+570 
-583 TNKQLEKITKT
+583 
-594 RPDGTRYRNI
+594 
-604 KEANEIRSKMSQI
+604 
-617 RTSFDDM
+617 
-624 YKTIKRD
+624 
-631 MKNFNEAN
+631 
-639 NVSTYVT
+639 
-646 PHNTKEVMDSLDE
+646 
-659 MIQKNVDKTIEKADN
+659 
-674 FTGIEHSNIKNPKE
+674 
-688 GTEILPRTSMQIEYD
+688 
-703 NSRSLIETRVDEMF
+703 
-717 SAKDQMLRELGHS
+717 
-730 GDELASEVFDK
+730 
-741 MIHLQAENMLANKSK
+741 
-756 YHVSPKEPLDYKD
+756 
-769 FKNRFSSL
+769 
-777 FDGQTIYGDKSKANL
+777 
-792 KDLAKLYGI
+792 
-801 DDISQLT
+801 
-808 EGSMKS
+808 
-814 IYGRTSILTDTVE
+814 
-827 KRLRNDVVRK
+827 
-837 MRSVV
+837 
-842 QGRGI
+842 
-847 DSSMSKGFD
+847 
-856 HATEVLD
+856 
-863 TVTGKK
+863 
-869 HDLEEILSYLN
+869 
-880 EGNKGAKRVTIDNL
+880 
-894 PSRYKVTNKGGV
+894 
-906 MQLAE
+906 
-911 QQVTREFAEKYHNKV
+911 
-926 FSKLSKEEQQQLMR
+926 
-940 RAERIADDLLEN
+940 
-952 EYFMGNKNVYAG
+952 MGNKNV
-964 QDSLNFNYENVKD
+964 
-977 AEKKVSD
+977 
-984 YFSKK
+984 
-989 VSDRQ
+989 
-994 YLTNGEYEGLTSN
+994 
-1007 IDGVLKQIDE
+1007 IDGVD
-1017 ALENSTSIE
+1017 NM
-1026 KLTQHGGDYKEYL
+1026 D
-1039 ELDSFSNNI
+1039 F
-1048 DKEIS
+1048 
-1053 TLKKSKGT
+1053 
-1061 LSEEI
+1061 
-1066 EKLNDLL
+1066 NDLGGNNPF
-1073 RNQDITPQE
+1073 REP
-1082 RLSIGKKIDDIN
+1082 
-1094 DYIKISS
+1094 
-1101 DKIDELRAL
+1101 DELVAP
-1110 QKEVKIKSS
+1110 KT
-1119 KLNKYFDELDITPSK
+1119 KY
-1134 NTNNTAKNDLNTR
+1134 
-1147 PITIPEDTPN
+1147 
-1157 KLREVFSKESL
+1157 SKEAI
-1168 DFIRNDEPKLKYK
+1168 DFVNNKKPYLKNK
-1181 NGKKQQI
+1181 SGNKRQI

-1277 KELLEIA
+1277 KELLELA

-1290 NARIGIDLSKKTA
+1290 NARIGIDLSKKTV

-1322 ALERFTGAKKFER
+1322 ALERFTGAKKFES

-1396 MKTPIELIRDN
+1396 MKTPVELIRDN
-1407 KEIVDALGGTK
+1407 KEVVDALGGTK

-1648 YKKVKGGQTYEQT
+1648 YKKVKGGQTYEQAK
-1661 RNELFYSLPQRA
+1661 NELFSSLPQRA

-1969 LQIDTLLHNPT
+1969 LQIDTLMHNPT

-2059 NDIEQYGGQVKE
+2059 NEIENYEGQMKE

>member
-65 LKTIGMNNWS
+65 LKTIGMDSWTNKQYNNL
-75 SNQISNIPDIPIDS
+75 PDIPIDS

-101 QRLNASGIEIPEQAK
+101 QRLNASGIEIPEQVK

-132 GQAVTTGL
+132 GKAVTTGL

-473 LLNNAKKEFDNAK
+473 LLNNTKKEFDNAK

-492 ESTGAKPI
+492 ESTGAKAI
-500 NEVASE
+500 DEVASE

-624 YKTIKRD
+624 YSKIKGDIKR
-631 MKNFNEAN
+631 FNNSN
-639 NVSTYVT
+639 NVSTYIT
-646 PHNTKEVMDSLDE
+646 PHNTKEVMDSIDE

-688 GTEILPRTSMQIEYD
+688 GTEILPRTSMQVEAD
-703 NSRSLIETRVDEMF
+703 NFRSLIETRVDEMF

-741 MIHLQAENMLANKSK
+741 MIHLQAENMLAKKSK

-769 FKNRFSSL
+769 FKNRFASL
-777 FDGQTIYGDKSKANL
+777 FDGQTIYGDKAKANL

-808 EGSMKS
+808 EGSMRS

-880 EGNKGAKRVTIDNL
+880 EGNKRAKRVTIDNL

-952 EYFMGNKNVYAG
+952 EYFMGNKNVLTG

-984 YFSKK
+984 Y
-989 VSDRQ
+989 
-994 YLTNGEYEGLTSN
+994 
-1007 IDGVLKQIDE
+1007 
-1017 ALENSTSIE
+1017 
-1026 KLTQHGGDYKEYL
+1026 
-1039 ELDSFSNNI
+1039 
-1048 DKEIS
+1048 
-1053 TLKKSKGT
+1053 
-1061 LSEEI
+1061 
-1066 EKLNDLL
+1066 
-1073 RNQDITPQE
+1073 
-1082 RLSIGKKIDDIN
+1082 
-1094 DYIKISS
+1094 
-1101 DKIDELRAL
+1101 
-1110 QKEVKIKSS
+1110 
-1119 KLNKYFDELDITPSK
+1119 
-1134 NTNNTAKNDLNTR
+1134 
-1147 PITIPEDTPN
+1147 
-1157 KLREVFSKESL
+1157 
-1168 DFIRNDEPKLKYK
+1168 
-1181 NGKKQQI
+1181 
-1188 VEDLQRGYEER
+1188 
-1199 RAFNKAMSEQTTAQ
+1199 
-1213 LEASVTKELPSNV
+1213 SVNC
-1226 KYEKPID
+1226 
-1233 ADVQK
+1233 
-1238 IADDI
+1238 
-1243 TSKVKDRSINDM
+1243 
-1255 KVPELRQMLKE
+1255 
-1266 YGIKNISKSNR
+1266 G
-1277 KELLEIA
+1277 
-1284 DIVAGK
+1284 
-1290 NARIGIDLSKKTA
+1290 
-1303 DEIQTLF
+1303 
-1310 KQLGIN
+1310 
-1316 DAEFDK
+1316 
-1322 ALERFTGAKKFER
+1322 
-1335 RARLTK
+1335 
-1341 DSLETSLAKVKNGE
+1341 
-1355 DDIARLTATIDNLF
+1355 
-1369 GESGNKLYNTYAENM
+1369 
-1384 KKNIRNLDGEKT
+1384 
-1396 MKTPIELIRDN
+1396 
-1407 KEIVDALGGTK
+1407 
-1418 EAEDFI
+1418 
-1424 VNYTEYMRKLLA
+1424 
-1436 DEKDFGLDVNSITTQ
+1436 
-1451 GYVPRRMSDEALKKT
+1451 
-1466 ANNTDLNVFLE
+1466 
-1477 AYFRDRKNLRYNEQK
+1477 
-1492 FMKARTGNGTSTI
+1492 
-1505 AELNEAIY
+1505 
-1513 KKTLEEF
+1513 
-1520 GEEGAIKN
+1520 
-1528 FFERDLARLMIQRTY
+1528 
-1543 EHGNAFYD
+1543 
-1551 FKLKDMYLD
+1551 
-1560 KMGVKLGWAKGKD
+1560 
-1573 GSLYNIVENATGSR
+1573 
-1587 KWVKE
+1587 
-1592 TEQGIYNDFIG
+1592 
-1603 LLNKQDY
+1603 
-1610 KSIRNEI
+1610 
-1617 ENFMPNENY
+1617 
-1626 LPDGMLE
+1626 
-1633 KVKKEALDKLDKVEN
+1633 
-1648 YKKVKGGQTYEQT
+1648 
-1661 RNELFYSLPQRA
+1661 
-1673 FARELKEQVK
+1673 
-1683 QGNVKLVYPKGES
+1683 
-1696 ADITVNALKDESLQK
+1696 
-1711 NLKETMWSKKAEQ
+1711 
-1724 YNGAID
+1724 
-1730 YTELTWEDFEKI
+1730 
-1742 NMSTKNVPVY
+1742 
-1752 AIDSVTYDAYQ
+1752 
-1763 KAMTEQ
+1763 
-1769 FTKDKDN
+1769 
-1776 FLKVYDKFTNVW
+1776 
-1788 KKMATTSVGFHV
+1788 
-1800 RNAFGNAFQMYLDVG
+1800 
-1815 AEALNPKWLQI
+1815 
-1826 ANEVGKDSAEVLFK
+1826 
-1840 SVDGVE
+1840 
-1846 YTGKMV
+1846 
-1852 NDLFKQVGLDDV
+1852 
-1864 TQLSTEFNKARK
+1864 
-1876 GNITIDELINGVT
+1876 
-1889 KPKTNPIE
+1889 
-1897 AIFNTSQKVGDNI
+1897 
-1910 EKLAKRQQF
+1910 
-1919 SILLERGYSPL
+1919 
-1930 EAKQHVDKFLFD
+1930 
-1942 YSDLTDFETDFM
+1942 
-1954 KRIIPFYTFAKKNME
+1954 
-1969 LQIDTLLHNPT
+1969 
-1980 PVKNARR
+1980 
-1987 ILDNQR
+1987 
-1993 KVNVSKEEEQ
+1993 
-2003 LIKDNDKDKIITDF
+2003 
-2017 GGKKRTISTNL
+2017 
-2028 PWIQDVNPL
+2028 
-2037 GSLNPIIKTPLE
+2037 
-2049 LATNKNFTFG
+2049 
-2059 NDIEQYGGQVKE
+2059 
-2071 ASPIEGLLGG
+2071 
-2081 ILGQTE
+2081 
-2087 IGEDGTKYIN
+2087 
-2097 AKAKHLITN
+2097 
-2106 ALPSVRTM
+2106 
-2114 DRSFENVTSDD
+2114 
-2125 KLGGLM
+2125 
-2131 ALLGLGGQEFNVDK
+2131 
-2145 RTSYEVREYK
+2145 
-2155 ELLENLEKKAQSM
+2155 
-2168 GINTR
+2168 
-2173 EKLKE
+2173 
-2178 KQELER
+2178 
-2184 LMKALNIY
+2184 

>member
-17 NLNSLGDYSP
+17 NFNSLGDYSP

-51 EETQKINDILNTNY
+51 EETQKINDILNTGY
-65 LKTIGMNNWS
+65 LKSIGMDSWANKQHNNL
-75 SNQISNIPDIPIDS
+75 PDIPIDS

-101 QRLNASGIEIPEQAK
+101 QRLNASGIEIPEQVK

-151 FLKGLGDGFAGSL
+151 FLKGLGDGFVGSL
-164 TSDESKIKRGS
+164 TSDENKIKRGS

-473 LLNNAKKEFDNAK
+473 LLNNTKKEFDNAK

-492 ESTGAKPI
+492 ESTGAKAI
-500 NEVASE
+500 DEVASE
-506 TEQVRDISELDI
+506 TEQIRDISELDI

-570 LTPKQREKVLNNI
+570 LTPKQREKVINNI

-646 PHNTKEVMDSLDE
+646 PHNTKEVMDSLDK

-741 MIHLQAENMLANKSK
+741 MIHLQAENMLNNKSK

-808 EGSMKS
+808 EGSMRS

-880 EGNKGAKRVTIDNL
+880 EGNKRAKRVTIDNL

-926 FSKLSKEEQQQLMR
+926 FSKLSKEEQQTLMK

-952 EYFMGNKNVYAG
+952 EYFMGNKNV
-964 QDSLNFNYENVKD
+964 
-977 AEKKVSD
+977 
-984 YFSKK
+984 
-989 VSDRQ
+989 
-994 YLTNGEYEGLTSN
+994 
-1007 IDGVLKQIDE
+1007 IDGVDNMDFNDL
-1017 ALENSTSIE
+1017 
-1026 KLTQHGGDYKEYL
+1026 GGDNPFRE
-1039 ELDSFSNNI
+1039 
-1048 DKEIS
+1048 
-1053 TLKKSKGT
+1053 
-1061 LSEEI
+1061 
-1066 EKLNDLL
+1066 
-1073 RNQDITPQE
+1073 P
-1082 RLSIGKKIDDIN
+1082 
-1094 DYIKISS
+1094 
-1101 DKIDELRAL
+1101 DELVAP
-1110 QKEVKIKSS
+1110 KT
-1119 KLNKYFDELDITPSK
+1119 KY
-1134 NTNNTAKNDLNTR
+1134 
-1147 PITIPEDTPN
+1147 
-1157 KLREVFSKESL
+1157 SKEAIE
-1168 DFIRNDEPKLKYK
+1168 FVNNEKRYLKNK
-1181 NGKKQQI
+1181 SGNKRQI

-1243 TSKVKDRSINDM
+1243 TSKVKDRTINDM
-1255 KVPELRQMLKE
+1255 NTKELRAMLKE
-1266 YGIKNISKSNR
+1266 YGIKGISKSNR

-1290 NARIGIDLSKKTA
+1290 NARIGIDLSKKTV

-1322 ALERFTGAKKFER
+1322 ALERFTGAKKFES

-1396 MKTPIELIRDN
+1396 MKTPVELIRDN
-1407 KEIVDALGGTK
+1407 KEVVDALGGTK

-1776 FLKVYDKFTNVW
+1776 FLKLYDKFTNVW
-1788 KKMATTSVGFHV
+1788 KKMATTNVGFHV

-1826 ANEVGKDSAEVLFK
+1826 ANEVGKDSVEVLFK

-1942 YSDLTDFETDFM
+1942 YFDLTDFETDFM